1 MTANTIQELFAKP
14 VDRPIDGVIKAD
26 DERHLQI
33 ELEEYVVTREV
44 SKGLGAFTDA
54 YLHTPSANGVWI
66 SGFFGSGKSHLL
78 KMLSLLLDGER
89 RIGATD
95 NGELGRRPVEI
106 LLPKVEDEI
115 LRADLKKA
123 TAIPARSLLFN
134 IDQKFDG
141 IGGTHEA
148 PILEVFMK
156 VLNELQGYY
165 GNQGYVAQF
174 EHDLNKRGQFEAFKH
189 TYQRVNGR
197 SWDNDRDAL
206 ATVTKRSFAK
216 AYAEQFGGSE
226 DDAINVVNDAKD
238 SYRLSIEG
246 FAGRVK
252 EYLGSQP
259 PGFRLN
265 FFVDEAGQFIGQERS
280 RLLNLQ
286 TVVESLA
293 TATDGRAAVF
303 ITSQADLEGILGQV
317 KFEQADD
324 LSKIQGR
331 FKTKLTLASA
341 DVQEV
346 IQRRL
351 LEKTPQEPEQLIAIY
366 EQEKDNFTTLFRFGD
381 SSIQLKGWSD
391 CQSFCGLYPFHPYQ
405 LSLFQIAIQQLAK
418 HSIFEGRNMAVGER
432 SMLSVFQ
439 EVAKAIK
446 ELPVGRLASFDQLYD
461 GIRDVIRADKQQTMV
476 TAQNQV
482 GALELRILK
491 ALFLL
496 KWVPG
501 FKSTAR
507 NIAILLIEA
516 PNFDIRAHEQAVK
529 EALINLESQSYLQ
542 RSGEIYEF
550 LTDKEKD
557 VEQEIKRTEVA
568 DSVVIKTLHGIVF
581 DDVLRSVKIRFEG
594 SGSGNGNDYPFAQKI
609 DDGLI
614 KGKDTDVVVNLVTPE
629 HPNYG
634 NEPVLISRNMG
645 GSELMAILPAKER
658 LLDQIRSYLKSDLYI
673 RQNGGG
679 DDEQLNSILAV
690 RRSQNS
696 TRRNELTRI
705 AEDLLRSAVLVV
717 NGQTLSVG
725 EGDPKTRFSKA
736 YQELIRSAFPKLKM
750 IHGNFNEAT
759 VAKVVRE
766 QDDLLEGSAIQL
778 SEAEQEVLVEVER
791 SKNQA
796 ERLSAEALVRYF
808 ERKPYGWSPWATLT
822 FVARLYRL
830 GKLELREKDLLSS
843 VEVIEA
849 LTNSR
854 RLGGVS
860 VRKQEQFDAS
870 AIQALKRFHQELFG
884 VASSGTDARSSSE
897 ALRMAMADEAQEL
910 RELSAQTS
918 NYPFLAELK
927 PWAEQAEVLSKK
939 GDDYLLNQLSAYKNT
954 WLAAN
959 EDLLTP
965 LKQFLKGHQKT
976 VYDQVKAFEARYG
989 EEFAD
994 LPAEQVQ
1001 PLQSLLASA
1010 RPFAGGLIP
1019 QANNTM
1025 TALQGLLAQRL
1036 QQVQT
1041 EALAQIKAQEQR
1053 LKATD
1058 DFQKLEQEQQEQV
1071 LAATTRAKADVQT
1084 ASQPGRVLLRVNRY
1098 RSEEVPRQLQRLAAL
1113 ASPAETSTATPITV
1127 VAASALKPNCPLSQ
1141 ITNEAELQQWLEALG
1156 AAARKELDQG
1166 HRISL

>member
-1 MTANTIQELFAKP
+1 MTATTIQGLFAKP

-26 DERHLQI
+26 DERHLQV
-33 ELEEYVVTREV
+33 ELDEYVVTREV

-54 YLHTPSANGVWI
+54 YLHNPTANGVWI

-78 KMLSLLLDGER
+78 KMLSLMLDSEKRVGEQ
-89 RIGATD
+89 
-95 NGELGRRPVEI
+95 ESRPVEI

-115 LRADLKKA
+115 IRADLKKA
-123 TAIPARSLLFN
+123 TTIPARSLLFN

-174 EHDLNKRGQFEAFKH
+174 EHDLNKRGQFEAFKQ

-197 SWDNDRDAL
+197 SWENDRDAL

-226 DDAINVVNDAKD
+226 DDAIKVINDAKD

-252 EYLGSQP
+252 EYLDSQP

-293 TATDGRAAVF
+293 TATDGRATVF

-351 LEKTPQEPEQLIAIY
+351 LAKTPDEPEQLINIY

-381 SSIQLKGWSD
+381 GSIQLKGWVD

-405 LSLFQIAIQQLAK
+405 LSLFQQAIQSLAA

-482 GALELRILK
+482 GPLELRILK

-496 KWVPG
+496 KWVPQ

-507 NIAILLIEA
+507 NIAILLINE

-529 EALINLESQSYLQ
+529 DALINLESQSYLQ

-557 VEQEIKRTEVA
+557 VEQEIKRVEVP
-568 DSVVIKTLHGIVF
+568 DSVVVKTLHGVVF
-581 DDVLRSVKIRFEG
+581 DDVLRSNKIRFED
-594 SGSGNGNDYPFAQKI
+594 NGNDYPFAQKI

-614 KGKDTDVVVNLVTPE
+614 KGRDTDVMVNLVTPE

-634 NEPVLISRNMG
+634 NEAILHSRNMG
-645 GSELMAILPAKER
+645 GTELMAILPAKDR
-658 LLDQIRSYLKSDLYI
+658 LLDQIRSHLKTDLYI
-673 RQNGGG
+673 RQNSGGE
-679 DDEQLNSILAV
+679 DETLNAILAV
-690 RRSQNS
+690 RSRQNS
-696 TRRNELTRI
+696 TRRQEITQI
-705 AEDLLRSAVLVV
+705 TDDLLRTAVLVV

-725 EGDPKTRFSKA
+725 EGDPKNRFSKA

-750 IHGNFNEAT
+750 IRGNFSEAT
-759 VAKVVRE
+759 VAQVVKE

-778 SEAEQEVLVEVER
+778 SEAEQEVLVDVER
-791 SKNQA
+791 QQKLG
-796 ERLSAEALVRYF
+796 ERLSAEDLVRKF
-808 ERKPYGWSPWATLT
+808 EARPYGWSNWATLT
-822 FVARLYRL
+822 FIARLYRL
-830 GKLELREKDLLSS
+830 GKLELREKEMLSS

-860 VRKQEQFDAS
+860 VRKQEQFDTS
-870 AIQALKRFHQELFG
+870 MVNALKRFHQELFNAQG
-884 VASSGTDARSSSE
+884 VGTDARSTCE
-897 ALRMAMADEAQEL
+897 AFRMAMAEEAQDL
-910 RELSAQTS
+910 REMAAQTS
-918 NYPFLAELK
+918 NYPFLAGVK
-927 PWAEQAEVLSKK
+927 PWAEQAEAMAKK
-939 GDDYLLNQLSAYKNT
+939 DDGYLLNQLGSFKDS
-954 WLAAN
+954 WLDAE

-965 LKQFLKGHQKT
+965 LKQFLNGHQKS

-989 EEFAD
+989 DELAD
-994 LPAEQVQ
+994 LPADLVA
-1001 PLQSLLASA
+1001 PMRTLLASD
-1010 RPFAGGLIP
+1010 RPYAGGLIP
-1019 QANNTM
+1019 QATN
-1025 TALQGLLAQRL
+1025 ALTEL
-1036 QQVQT
+1036 QKQ
-1041 EALAQIKAQEQR
+1041 LEQR
-1053 LKATD
+1053 LLQAQAQALHEISEQEARLKAD
-1058 DFQKLEQEQQEQV
+1058 VDFQKLDPEQQVEV
-1071 LAATTRAKADVQT
+1071 LTPTAAAKSDVQGSTKPGT
-1084 ASQPGRVLLRVNRY
+1084 ALLRLNRY
-1098 RSEEVPRQLQRLAAL
+1098 RSDEVPKQLQRMAAL
-1113 ASPAETSTATPITV
+1113 AAPKDAPPPAEITV
-1127 VAASALKPNCPLSQ
+1127 VAASALRVSCPLSQ
-1141 ITNEAELQQWLEALG
+1141 ITNEAQLGQWLEALRM
-1156 AAARKELDQG
+1156 AARRELDQG

>member
-1 MTANTIQELFAKP
+1 MTSQTIGELFLKP
-14 VDRPIDGVIKAD
+14 VDRPIDGVIKAA
-26 DERHLQI
+26 DERHLDI
-33 ELEEYVVTREV
+33 ELDEYVVTREV

-54 YLHTPSANGVWI
+54 YLHNPTANGVWI

-78 KMLSLLLDGER
+78 KMLSLMLDSEKRVGER
-89 RIGATD
+89 
-95 NGELGRRPVEI
+95 ESRPVEI

-115 LRADLKKA
+115 IRADLKKA

-134 IDQKFDG
+134 IAEKFDG
-141 IGGTHEA
+141 VGGTHEA

-156 VLNELQGYY
+156 VLNELQCYY

-174 EHDLNKRGQFEAFKH
+174 EHDLNKRGQFEVFKQ

-197 SWDNDRDAL
+197 SWENDRDAV

-226 DDAINVVNDAKD
+226 DDAVKVVNDAKD

-246 FAGRVK
+246 LAGRVK
-252 EYLGSQP
+252 EYLDSQP
-259 PGFRLN
+259 AGFRLN
-265 FFVDEAGQFIGQERS
+265 FFVDEAGQFIGEERT
-280 RLLNLQ
+280 RLLDLQ

-293 TATDGRAAVF
+293 IATDGRATVF
-303 ITSQADLEGILGQV
+303 ITSQADLEGIIGQV

-351 LEKTPQEPEQLIAIY
+351 LAKSPDEPEQLINIY
-366 EQEKDNFTTLFRFGD
+366 EQEKDNFTTLYRFSDG
-381 SSIQLKGWSD
+381 SIQLKGWGD

-405 LSLFQIAIQQLAK
+405 LSLFQQAIQCLAS

-482 GALELRILK
+482 GELELRILK

-496 KWVPG
+496 KWVPQ

-507 NIAILLIEA
+507 NIAILLISE

-568 DSVVIKTLHGIVF
+568 DSVVIKNLHGIVF
-581 DDVLRSVKIRFEG
+581 DDVLRSVKIRFED
-594 SGSGNGNDYPFAQKI
+594 NGNDYPFAQKI

-634 NEPVLISRNMG
+634 NESVLISRNMG
-645 GSELMAILPAKER
+645 GSELMAILPAKQR
-658 LLDQIRSYLKSDLYI
+658 LLDQIRSYLKTDLYI

-679 DDEQLNSILAV
+679 EDETLNAILAV
-690 RRSQNS
+690 RSRQNS
-696 TRRNELTRI
+696 ARRQEITQI
-705 AEDLLRSAVLVV
+705 ADDVLRTAVLVV

-725 EGDPKTRFSKA
+725 EGDPKNRFSKA
-736 YQELIRSAFPKLKM
+736 CQELIRSAFPKLKM
-750 IHGNFNEAT
+750 IRGSFSEAT
-759 VAKVVRE
+759 VALVVRD
-766 QDDLLEGSAIQL
+766 QDDLLDGLAVQL

-791 SKNQA
+791 QQKLG
-796 ERLSAEALVRYF
+796 ERLSAEDLVRKF
-808 ERKPYGWSPWATLT
+808 EAKPYGWSNWATLT
-822 FVARLYRL
+822 FIARLYRL
-830 GKLELREKDLLSS
+830 GKLELREKELLSS

-854 RLGGVS
+854 KLGGVS
-860 VRKQEQFDAS
+860 VRKQEQFDTS
-870 AIQALKRFHQELFG
+870 TVNALKRFHQELFNG
-884 VASSGTDARSSSE
+884 QSVGTDARSTCE
-897 ALRMAMADEAQEL
+897 AFRMAMADEAQAL
-910 RELSAQTS
+910 KGIAAQSAS
-918 NYPFLAELK
+918 YPFLAAVK
-927 PWAEQAEVLSKK
+927 PWAEQAEAMAKK
-939 GDDYLLNQLSAYKNT
+939 DDGYLLNQLDSFKDS
-954 WLAAN
+954 WLDAE

-965 LKQFLKGHQKT
+965 LKQFLKGNQKS

-989 EEFAD
+989 DDLAD
-994 LPAEQVQ
+994 LPADLVA
-1001 PLQSLLASA
+1001 PMRTLLASD
-1010 RPFAGGLIP
+1010 RPYAGGLIP
-1019 QANNTM
+1019 QASNAM
-1025 TALQGLLAQRL
+1025 TELQQQLEQRL
-1036 QQVQT
+1036 QQVQAKALQEISEQ
-1041 EALAQIKAQEQR
+1041 EAR
-1053 LKATD
+1053 LKAD
-1058 DFQKLEQEQQEQV
+1058 ADFQKLDPERQAEV
-1071 LAATTRAKADVQT
+1071 LAPTAAAKSDVQGSTKPGT
-1084 ASQPGRVLLRVNRY
+1084 ALLRVNRY
-1098 RSEEVPRQLQRLAAL
+1098 RSDEVPKQLQRLAAL
-1113 ASPAETSTATPITV
+1113 ATPPEIGPAEPVTV
-1127 VAASALKPNCPLSQ
+1127 VAASALKVNCPLSQ
-1141 ITNEAELQQWLEALG
+1141 ITNSQELQQWLEALR
-1156 AAARKELDQG
+1156 AAAQAELDQG

>member
-1 MTANTIQELFAKP
+1 
-14 VDRPIDGVIKAD
+14 VIKAD
-26 DERHLQI
+26 DERHLQV
-33 ELEEYVVTREV
+33 ELDEYVVTREV

-54 YLHTPSANGVWI
+54 YLHNPTANGVWI

-78 KMLSLLLDGER
+78 KMLSLMLDSEKRVGEQ
-89 RIGATD
+89 D
-95 NGELGRRPVEI
+95 SRPVEI

-115 LRADLKKA
+115 IRADLKKA

-174 EHDLNKRGQFEAFKH
+174 EHDLNKRGQFEAFKQ

-197 SWDNDRDAL
+197 SWENDRDAL
-206 ATVTKRSFAK
+206 ATVTKRSFAR

-226 DDAINVVNDAKD
+226 DDAIKVINDAKD

-252 EYLGSQP
+252 EYLDNQP

-293 TATDGRAAVF
+293 TATDGRATVF

-351 LEKTPQEPEQLIAIY
+351 LAKNPDEPEQLISIY
-366 EQEKDNFTTLFRFGD
+366 EQEKENFTTLYRFSDG
-381 SSIQLKGWSD
+381 SIQLKGWSD

-405 LSLFQIAIQQLAK
+405 LSLFQQAIQSLAT

-476 TAQNQV
+476 TAQNQL
-482 GALELRILK
+482 GELELRILK

-496 KWVPG
+496 KWVPQ

-507 NIAILLIEA
+507 NIAILLINE

-542 RSGEIYEF
+542 RSGEVYEF

-557 VEQEIKRTEVA
+557 VEQEIKRVEVS
-568 DSVVIKTLHGIVF
+568 DSVVVKTLHGVVF
-581 DDVLRSVKIRFEG
+581 DDVLRSNKIRFED
-594 SGSGNGNDYPFAQKI
+594 NGNDYPFAQKI

-614 KGKDTDVVVNLVTPE
+614 KGKESDVVVNLVTPE

-634 NEPVLISRNMG
+634 SEGILHSRNMG
-645 GSELMAILPAKER
+645 GTELMAILPAKDR
-658 LLDQIRSYLKSDLYI
+658 LLDQIRSHLKTDLYI
-673 RQNGGG
+673 RQNSGSE
-679 DDEQLNSILAV
+679 DESLNAILAV
-690 RRSQNS
+690 RAKQNS
-696 TRRNELTRI
+696 ARRQEITRQ
-705 AEDLLRSAVLVV
+705 AEELLRTAALVV

-750 IHGNFNEAT
+750 IRGNFSEAT
-759 VAKVVRE
+759 VAQVVKE

-778 SEAEQEVLVEVER
+778 SEAEQEVLVDVER
-791 SKNQA
+791 QQKLG
-796 ERLSAEALVRYF
+796 ERLSAENLVRKF
-808 ERKPYGWSPWATLT
+808 EARPYGWSNWATLT
-822 FVARLYRL
+822 FIARLYRL
-830 GKLELREKDLLSS
+830 GKLELREKELLSS

-860 VRKQEQFDAS
+860 VRKQEQFDTS
-870 AIQALKRFHQELFG
+870 TVNALKRFHQELFN
-884 VASSGTDARSSSE
+884 VQSLGTDARSTCE
-897 ALRMAMADEAQEL
+897 AFRMAMREEAQDL
-910 RELSAQTS
+910 REISAQAA
-918 NYPFLAELK
+918 NYPFLAAVK
-927 PWAEQAEVLSKK
+927 PWAEQAEAMAKK
-939 GDDYLLNQLSAYKNT
+939 DDSYLLNQLGTFRDS
-954 WLAAN
+954 WLDAE

-965 LKQFLKGHQKT
+965 LKQFLNGNQKT
-976 VYDQVKAFEARYG
+976 VYDEVRAFELRYG
-989 EEFAD
+989 DEFAD
-994 LPAEQVQ
+994 LPAEQVA
-1001 PLQSLLASA
+1001 PLRKLLESDK
-1010 RPFAGGLIP
+1010 PYAGGLIP
-1019 QANNTM
+1019 QANSAM
-1025 TALQGLLAQRL
+1025 AELQRQLSERLAEAKARALQEIGEQ
-1036 QQVQT
+1036 
-1041 EALAQIKAQEQR
+1041 EAR
-1053 LKATD
+1053 LKATA
-1058 DFQKLEQEQQEQV
+1058 DFQQLDPSQQEQV
-1071 LAATTRAKADVQT
+1071 LAATAGAKADVEA
-1084 ASQPGRVLLRVNRY
+1084 ASQPGRAQMRVNRY
-1098 RSEEVPRQLQRLAAL
+1098 RTEEVPKQLERMAAL
-1113 ASPAETSTATPITV
+1113 AAPADTPTAAPITV
-1127 VAASALKPNCPLSQ
+1127 VAASALKVNCPLSQ
-1141 ITNEAELQQWLEALG
+1141 ITNSQELQQWLDALR
-1156 AAARKELDQG
+1156 ASAQTELDQG

>member
-1 MTANTIQELFAKP
+1 MTATTIQGLFAKP

-26 DERHLQI
+26 DERHLQV
-33 ELEEYVVTREV
+33 ELDEYVVTREV

-54 YLHTPSANGVWI
+54 YLHNPTANGVWI

-78 KMLSLLLDGER
+78 KMLSLMLDSDKRVGEHSS
-89 RIGATD
+89 
-95 NGELGRRPVEI
+95 RPVEI

-115 LRADLKKA
+115 IRADLKKA
-123 TAIPARSLLFN
+123 AGIPARSLLFN

-174 EHDLNKRGQFEAFKH
+174 EHDLNKRGQFEAFKQ

-197 SWDNDRDAL
+197 SWTHDRDAL

-226 DDAINVVNDAKD
+226 DDAAKVVSDAKD

-252 EYLGSQP
+252 EYIGSQP

-293 TATDGRAAVF
+293 TATDGRATVF

-351 LEKTPQEPEQLIAIY
+351 LAKTPDEPEQLINIY
-366 EQEKDNFTTLFRFGD
+366 EQERENFSTLFRFSDG
-381 SSIQLKGWSD
+381 SIQLKGWSD

-405 LSLFQIAIQQLAK
+405 LSLFQQAIQSLAT

-482 GALELRILK
+482 GPLELRILK

-496 KWVPG
+496 KWVPQ

-507 NIAILLIEA
+507 NIAILLIQA

-529 EALINLESQSYLQ
+529 DALINLESQSYLQ

-557 VEQEIKRTEVA
+557 VEQEIKRVEVS
-568 DSVVIKTLHGIVF
+568 DSVVVKTLHGVVF
-581 DDVLRSVKIRFEG
+581 DDVLRSNKIRFED
-594 SGSGNGNDYPFAQKI
+594 NGNDYPFAQKI

-614 KGKDTDVVVNLVTPE
+614 KGKDTDVMVNLVTPE

-634 NEPVLISRNMG
+634 NEAILHSRNMG

-658 LLDQIRSYLKSDLYI
+658 LLDQIRSHLKTDLYI
-673 RQNGGG
+673 RQNSGGE
-679 DDEQLNSILAV
+679 DETLNAILAV
-690 RRSQNS
+690 RSRQNS
-696 TRRNELTRI
+696 ARRQEITQI
-705 AEDLLRSAVLVV
+705 ADDVLRTAVLVV

-725 EGDPKTRFSKA
+725 EGDPKNRFSKA

-750 IHGNFNEAT
+750 IRGNFSEAT
-759 VAKVVRE
+759 VAQVVKE

-778 SEAEQEVLVEVER
+778 SEAEQEVLVDVER
-791 SKNQA
+791 QQKLG
-796 ERLSAEALVRYF
+796 ERLSAEDLVRKF
-808 ERKPYGWSPWATLT
+808 EARPYGWSNWATLT
-822 FVARLYRL
+822 FIARLYRL
-830 GKLELREKDLLSS
+830 GKLELREKEMLSS

-860 VRKQEQFDAS
+860 VRKQEQFDTS
-870 AIQALKRFHQELFG
+870 TVNALKRFHQELFN
-884 VASSGTDARSSSE
+884 VQSAGTDARSSCE
-897 ALRMAMADEAQEL
+897 AFRMAMREEAQDV
-910 RELSAQTS
+910 REIAAQAA
-918 NYPFLAELK
+918 NYPFLAAVK
-927 PWAEQAEVLSKK
+927 PWAEQAEAMARK
-939 GDDYLLNQLSAYKNT
+939 DDGYLLNQLGTFKDS
-954 WLAAN
+954 WLDVE

-965 LKQFLKGHQKT
+965 LKQFLKGNQKS
-976 VYDQVKAFEARYG
+976 VYDQAKAFEARYG
-989 EEFAD
+989 DELAD
-994 LPAEQVQ
+994 LPADLVA
-1001 PLQSLLASA
+1001 PLRTLLASD
-1010 RPFAGGLIP
+1010 RPYAGGLIP
-1019 QANNTM
+1019 QAT
-1025 TALQGLLAQRL
+1025 TAITELQQQLEQRL
-1036 QQVQT
+1036 QQAQAQALQEINEQ
-1041 EALAQIKAQEQR
+1041 EAR
-1053 LKATD
+1053 LKAD
-1058 DFQKLEQEQQEQV
+1058 ADFQKLDPEQQMEV
-1071 LAATTRAKADVQT
+1071 LAPTAAAKSDVQGSTKPGT
-1084 ASQPGRVLLRVNRY
+1084 ALLRLNRY
-1098 RSEEVPRQLQRLAAL
+1098 RSDEVPKQLQRMAAL
-1113 ASPAETSTATPITV
+1113 AAPKDASPPPVITV
-1127 VAASALKPNCPLSQ
+1127 VAASALKVSCPLSQ
-1141 ITNEAELQQWLEALG
+1141 ITNEAQLGQWLEALR
-1156 AAARKELDQG
+1156 AAAQVELDHG

>member
-1 MTANTIQELFAKP
+1 MTATTIQELFAKA
-14 VDRPIDGVIKAD
+14 VDRPIEGVIKAD
-26 DERHLQI
+26 DERHLEV
-33 ELEEYVVTREV
+33 ELDEYVVTREV

-54 YLHTPSANGVWI
+54 YLHNPTANGVWI

-78 KMLSLLLDGER
+78 KMLSLMLDSETRVGDQ
-89 RIGATD
+89 G
-95 NGELGRRPVEI
+95 NRPVEI
-106 LLPKVEDEI
+106 LLPKVDDEI
-115 LRADLKKA
+115 IRADLKKA

-174 EHDLNKRGQFEAFKH
+174 EHDLNKRGQFELFKQ
-189 TYQRVNGR
+189 TYQRINGR
-197 SWDNDRDAL
+197 SWENDRDAV

-226 DDAINVVNDAKD
+226 AEAITVIDDANK

-246 FAGRVK
+246 FAARVK
-252 EYLGSQP
+252 DYIASQP

-293 TATDGRAAVF
+293 TATDGRATVF

-351 LEKTPQEPEQLIAIY
+351 LAKTPDEPEQLIAIY
-366 EQEKDNFTTLFRFGD
+366 EQEKDNFTTLYRFGD
-381 SSIQLKGWSD
+381 GSIPLKGWSD
-391 CQSFCGLYPFHPYQ
+391 CQGFCGLYPFHPYQ
-405 LSLFQIAIQQLAK
+405 LSLFQQAIQSLAS
-418 HSIFEGRNMAVGER
+418 HNVFEGRNMAVGER

-446 ELPVGRLASFDQLYD
+446 ELPIGRLASFDQLYD

-476 TAQNQV
+476 LAQNRV
-482 GALELRILK
+482 DPLELRILK

-496 KWVPG
+496 KWVPQ

-507 NIAILLIEA
+507 NIAILLIKE
-516 PNFDIRAHEQAVK
+516 PTFEIRAHEQAIK
-529 EALINLESQSYLQ
+529 EALISLESQSYLQ
-542 RSGEIYEF
+542 RSGELYEF

-557 VEQEIKRTEVA
+557 VEQEIKRTEVG
-568 DSVVIKTLHGIVF
+568 DSQVIKTLHGVVF
-581 DDVLRSVKIRFEG
+581 DDVLRNNKIRFED
-594 SGSGNGNDYPFAQKI
+594 NGNDYPFAQKI

-614 KGKDTDVVVNLVTPE
+614 KGKDTDVVVNLITPE

-634 NEPVLISRNMG
+634 NEAVLHSRNFG
-645 GSELMAILPAKER
+645 GSELMAILPAEGR
-658 LLDQIRSYLKSDLYI
+658 LTEQVRSYLKTDLYI
-673 RQNGGG
+673 RQNSGG
-679 DDEQLNSILAV
+679 DDETLNSILAV
-690 RRSQNS
+690 RARQNN
-696 TRRNELTRI
+696 TRRQEINLL
-705 AEDLLRSAVLVV
+705 ASDLLRKATLVV

-725 EGDPKTRFSKA
+725 EGEPGTRFSKA

-750 IHGNFNEAT
+750 IHGSFSEAT
-759 VAKVVRE
+759 VAKVVKE

-778 SEAEQEVLVEVER
+778 SEADQEVLVEVER
-791 SKNQA
+791 QLKLG
-796 ERLSAEALVRYF
+796 ERLTAAFLVGKFEA
-808 ERKPYGWSPWATLT
+808 KPYGWGNWATLT

-830 GKLELREKDLLSS
+830 GKLELREKELLSS

-854 RLGGVS
+854 RLPGVN
-860 VRKQEQFDAS
+860 VRKQEQFDSS
-870 AIQALKRFHQELFG
+870 AVNALQRFHQDLFG
-884 VASSGTDARSSSE
+884 MQGKGTDARSTAE
-897 ALRMAMADEAQEL
+897 AFRMAMADEAQEL
-910 RELSAQTS
+910 LQIAAKADA
-918 NYPFLAELK
+918 YPFLAAVD
-927 PWAEQAEVLSKK
+927 PWAKQAIELSKK
-939 GDDYLLNQLSAYKNT
+939 DDSYLLNQLTSFKDD
-954 WLAAN
+954 WLDA
-959 EDLLTP
+959 EQELLTP
-965 LKQFLKGHQKT
+965 LKQFIKGSQKT

-989 EEFAD
+989 DEFPD
-994 LPAEQVQ
+994 LPAEQVE
-1001 PLQSLLASA
+1001 PLRALLASSK
-1010 RPFAGGLIP
+1010 PYGGGLIP
-1019 QANNTM
+1019 KASNAMVELKSQ
-1025 TALQGLLAQRL
+1025 LAKRL
-1036 QQVQT
+1036 QQVQDAALQQIEEQ
-1041 EALAQIKAQEQR
+1041 EAR
-1053 LKATD
+1053 LKADAAYQQLTD
-1058 DFQKLEQEQQEQV
+1058 EQQSQV
-1071 LAATTRAKADVQT
+1071 LEATTKAKADVRS
-1084 ASQPGRVLLRVNRY
+1084 ADQPGRVTMRVNRY
-1098 RSEEVPRQLQRLAAL
+1098 RNEEVPKQLQRIATLAA
-1113 ASPAETSTATPITV
+1113 PADTTTVEPIKV
-1127 VAASALKPNCPLSQ
+1127 VASSALKVNCPLSQ
-1141 ITNEAELQQWLEALG
+1141 ITNSQELQQWLEALRT
-1156 AAARKELDQG
+1156 AAQNELDQG

>member
-1 MTANTIQELFAKP
+1 MTANTIRELFAKP

-26 DERHLQI
+26 DERHLHV
-33 ELEEYVVTREV
+33 ELDEYVVTREV

-54 YLHTPSANGVWI
+54 YLHNPTANGVWI

-78 KMLSLLLDGER
+78 KMLSLMLDSEKRVGDE
-89 RIGATD
+89 GS
-95 NGELGRRPVEI
+95 RPVEL

-115 LRADLKKA
+115 IRADLKKA
-123 TAIPARSLLFN
+123 AAIPSRSLLFN

-174 EHDLNKRGQFEAFKH
+174 EHDLNKRGQFEAFKQ

-197 SWDNDRDAL
+197 SWENDRDAL

-226 DDAINVVNDAKD
+226 DDAIKVINDAKD

-246 FAGRVK
+246 FADRVK
-252 EYLGSQP
+252 EYLDSQP

-293 TATDGRAAVF
+293 TATDGRATVF

-351 LEKTPQEPEQLIAIY
+351 LAKTPDEPEQLISIY
-366 EQEKDNFTTLFRFGD
+366 EQEKDNFTTLYRFSDG
-381 SSIQLKGWSD
+381 SLQLKGWSD
-391 CQSFCGLYPFHPYQ
+391 CQGFCGLYPFHPYQ
-405 LSLFQIAIQQLAK
+405 LSLFQTAIQTLAS

-476 TAQNQV
+476 SAQNQV
-482 GALELRILK
+482 GELELRILK

-496 KWVPG
+496 KWVPQ

-507 NIAILLIEA
+507 NIAILLIQE

-529 EALINLESQSYLQ
+529 DALINLTSQSYLQ
-542 RSGEIYEF
+542 RNGEVYEF

-557 VEQEIKRTEVA
+557 VEQEIKRVEVS
-568 DSVVIKTLHGIVF
+568 DSVVVKTLHGVVF
-581 DDVLRSVKIRFEG
+581 DDVLRTNKIRFED
-594 SGSGNGNDYPFAQKI
+594 NGNDYPCAQKI

-634 NEPVLISRNMG
+634 SESILHSRNMG
-645 GSELMAILPAKER
+645 GTELMAILPAKDR
-658 LLDQIRSYLKSDLYI
+658 LLDQIRSHLKTDLYI
-673 RQNGGG
+673 RQNSGG
-679 DDEQLNSILAV
+679 DDEALNAILAV
-690 RRSQNS
+690 RAKQNS
-696 TRRNELTRI
+696 ARRQEITRQ
-705 AEDLLRSAVLVV
+705 AEELLRTAPLVV

-725 EGDPKTRFSKA
+725 EGDPKTRFGKA

-750 IHGNFNEAT
+750 IRGSFSEAT
-759 VAKVVRE
+759 VAQVVKE

-778 SEAEQEVLVEVER
+778 SEAEQEVLVDVER
-791 SKNQA
+791 QQKLG
-796 ERLSAEALVRYF
+796 ERLSAEDLVRKF
-808 ERKPYGWSPWATLT
+808 EARPYGWSNWATLT
-822 FVARLYRL
+822 FIARLYRL
-830 GKLELREKDLLSS
+830 GKLELREKELLSS
-843 VEVIEA
+843 GEVIEA
-849 LTNSR
+849 LKNSR

-860 VRKQEQFDAS
+860 VRKQEQFDTS
-870 AIQALKRFHQELFG
+870 TVNALKRFHQELFN
-884 VASSGTDARSSSE
+884 VQSLGTDARSTCE
-897 ALRMAMADEAQEL
+897 AFRMAMAEEAQDL
-910 RELSAQTS
+910 REIAAQAS
-918 NYPFLAELK
+918 SYPFLGAVK
-927 PWAEQAEVLSKK
+927 QWAEQAEAMAKK
-939 GDDYLLNQLSAYKNT
+939 DDGYLLNQLGTFKDS
-954 WLAAN
+954 WLDAE

-965 LKQFLKGHQKT
+965 LKQFLNGNQKT
-976 VYDQVKAFEARYG
+976 VYDEVRAFELRYG
-989 EEFAD
+989 DEFAD
-994 LPAEQVQ
+994 LPAEQVA
-1001 PLQSLLASA
+1001 PLKKLLESDK
-1010 RPFAGGLIP
+1010 PYAGGLIP
-1019 QANNTM
+1019 QANSAMAELQKQLAARLTEAKAK
-1025 TALQGLLAQRL
+1025 ALQEINEQ
-1036 QQVQT
+1036 
-1041 EALAQIKAQEQR
+1041 EAR
-1053 LKATD
+1053 LKATA
-1058 DFQKLEQEQQEQV
+1058 DFQKLDTSQQEQV
-1071 LAATTRAKADVQT
+1071 LAATAVAKADVQ
-1084 ASQPGRVLLRVNRY
+1084 AANQPGRALLRVNRY
-1098 RSEEVPRQLQRLAAL
+1098 RAEEVPKQIQTMAAL
-1113 ASPAETSTATPITV
+1113 AAPQEIGSVAPVTV
-1127 VAASALKPNCPLSQ
+1127 VPASALKANCPLSQ
-1141 ITNEAELQQWLEALG
+1141 ITNSGELQQWLEAVR
-1156 AAARKELDQG
+1156 AAAQAELDQG

>member
-1 MTANTIQELFAKP
+1 MTATTIQGLFAKP

-26 DERHLQI
+26 DERHLQV
-33 ELEEYVVTREV
+33 ELDEYVVTREV

-54 YLHTPSANGVWI
+54 YLHNPTANGVWI

-78 KMLSLLLDGER
+78 KMLSLMLDSEKRVGEQ
-89 RIGATD
+89 D
-95 NGELGRRPVEI
+95 SRPVEI

-115 LRADLKKA
+115 IRADLKKA

-197 SWDNDRDAL
+197 SWENDRDAL

-226 DDAINVVNDAKD
+226 DDAIKVVSDAKN

-252 EYLGSQP
+252 EYLNSQP

-293 TATDGRAAVF
+293 TATDGRATVF

-317 KFEQADD
+317 KFEQVDD

-351 LEKTPQEPEQLIAIY
+351 LAKTPDEPEQLINIY

-381 SSIQLKGWSD
+381 GSIQLKGWLD
-391 CQSFCGLYPFHPYQ
+391 CQGFCGLYPFHPYQ
-405 LSLFQIAIQQLAK
+405 LSLFQQAIQSLAT

-461 GIRDVIRADKQQTMV
+461 GIRDVIRADKQQSMV
-476 TAQNQV
+476 TALNQV
-482 GALELRILK
+482 GPLELRILK

-496 KWVPG
+496 KWVPQ

-507 NIAILLIEA
+507 NIAILLIQE

-542 RSGEIYEF
+542 RSGEVYEF

-557 VEQEIKRTEVA
+557 VEQEIKRTEVS
-568 DSVVIKTLHGIVF
+568 DSEVIKALHRVVF
-581 DDVLRSVKIRFEG
+581 DDVLRSNKIRFED
-594 SGSGNGNDYPFAQKI
+594 NGNDYPFAQKI

-614 KGKDTDVVVNLVTPE
+614 KGKDTDVAVNLVTPE

-634 NEPVLISRNMG
+634 IEAILHSRNMG
-645 GSELMAILPAKER
+645 GSELMAVLPSKER
-658 LLDQIRSYLKSDLYI
+658 LLEQIRSQLKTDLYI
-673 RQNGGG
+673 RQNSGSEDETLNAILAIRAKQNGTRRQEITKLAE
-679 DDEQLNSILAV
+679 EQL
-690 RRSQNS
+690 R
-696 TRRNELTRI
+696 T
-705 AEDLLRSAVLVV
+705 AVLVV

-725 EGDPKTRFSKA
+725 EGDPRTRLSRA

-750 IHGNFNEAT
+750 VRGTFSEAT
-759 VAKVVRE
+759 VAQVVRD
-766 QDDLLEGSAIQL
+766 QDDLLDGLALQL

-808 ERKPYGWSPWATLT
+808 ERKPYGWSNWATLT
-822 FVARLYRL
+822 FIARLYRL
-830 GKLELREKDLLSS
+830 GKLELREKELLSS

-854 RLGGVS
+854 KLGGVS
-860 VRKQEQFDAS
+860 VRKQEQFDTS
-870 AIQALKRFHQELFG
+870 TVNALKRFHQELFNAQG
-884 VASSGTDARSSSE
+884 LGTDARSTCE
-897 ALRMAMADEAQEL
+897 AFRMAMAEESQDL
-910 RELSAQTS
+910 REIAAQAA
-918 NYPFLAELK
+918 NYPFLAAVK
-927 PWAEQAEVLSKK
+927 PWAEQAEAMAKK
-939 GDDYLLNQLSAYKNT
+939 DDGYLLNQLDSFKDS
-954 WLAAN
+954 WLDAE

-965 LKQFLKGHQKT
+965 LKQFLKGNQKY

-989 EEFAD
+989 DDLAD
-994 LPAEQVQ
+994 LPADLVA
-1001 PLQSLLASA
+1001 PMRALLASD
-1010 RPFAGGLIP
+1010 RPYAGGLIP
-1019 QANNTM
+1019 QASNAM
-1025 TALQGLLAQRL
+1025 TEL
-1036 QQVQT
+1036 QQQ
-1041 EALAQIKAQEQR
+1041 LEQR
-1053 LKATD
+1053 LLQVQAKALQEISEQEARLKVD
-1058 DFQKLEQEQQEQV
+1058 ADFQKLDSEQQAEV
-1071 LAATTRAKADVQT
+1071 LAPTAAAKSDVRGSTKPGT
-1084 ASQPGRVLLRVNRY
+1084 ALLRLNRY
-1098 RSEEVPRQLQRLAAL
+1098 RSDEVPKQLQRLATL
-1113 ASPAETSTATPITV
+1113 ATPPEIGPAAPVTV
-1127 VAASALKPNCPLSQ
+1127 VAASALKVHCPLSQ
-1141 ITNEAELQQWLEALG
+1141 ITNSQELQQWLEALR
-1156 AAARKELDQG
+1156 ASAQAELDQG

>member
-1 MTANTIQELFAKP
+1 MTATTIQGLFAKP

-26 DERHLQI
+26 DERHLEV
-33 ELEEYVVTREV
+33 ELDEYVVTREV

-54 YLHTPSANGVWI
+54 YLHNPTANGVWI

-78 KMLSLLLDGER
+78 KMLSLLLDSEKRVGEQ
-89 RIGATD
+89 GS
-95 NGELGRRPVEI
+95 RPVEI
-106 LLPKVEDEI
+106 LLPKVDDEI
-115 LRADLKKA
+115 IRADLKKA

-148 PILEVFMK
+148 PVLEVFMK

-174 EHDLNKRGQFEAFKH
+174 EHDLDKRGQFEAFKQ
-189 TYQRVNGR
+189 TYERVNGR
-197 SWDNDRDAL
+197 SWENDRDAL

-226 DDAINVVNDAKD
+226 DDAVKVINDAKD

-246 FAGRVK
+246 FAARVK
-252 EYLGSQP
+252 EYLDSQP

-293 TATDGRAAVF
+293 TATDGRATVF

-351 LEKTPQEPEQLIAIY
+351 LAKTPDEPEQLIAIY
-366 EQEKDNFTTLFRFGD
+366 EQEKENFTTLFRFGD
-381 SSIQLKGWSD
+381 GSIQLKGWLD
-391 CQSFCGLYPFHPYQ
+391 CQGFCGLYPFHPYQ
-405 LSLFQIAIQQLAK
+405 LSLFQQAIQSLAT

-439 EVAKAIK
+439 DVAKAIK

-482 GALELRILK
+482 GELELRILK

-496 KWVPG
+496 KWVPQ

-507 NIAILLIEA
+507 NIAILLIQE
-516 PNFDIRAHEQAVK
+516 PNFDIRAHEQRVK
-529 EALINLESQSYLQ
+529 DALINLESQSYLQ
-542 RSGEIYEF
+542 RNGEIYEF

-557 VEQEIKRTEVA
+557 VEQEIKRTEVS
-568 DSVVIKTLHGIVF
+568 DSEVIKALHRIVF
-581 DDVLRSVKIRFEG
+581 DDVLRSNKIRFED
-594 SGSGNGNDYPFAQKI
+594 NGNDYAFAQKI

-614 KGKDTDVVVNLVTPE
+614 KGKDTDVAVNLVTPE

-634 NEPVLISRNMG
+634 NEAILHSRNMG
-645 GSELMAILPAKER
+645 GTELMAILPGKER
-658 LLDQIRSYLKSDLYI
+658 LLEQIRSQLKTDLYV
-673 RQNGGG
+673 RQNSGSEDEALNAILAIRAKQSGARRQEITRLAE
-679 DDEQLNSILAV
+679 EQLRTA
-690 RRSQNS
+690 
-696 TRRNELTRI
+696 
-705 AEDLLRSAVLVV
+705 ALVV

-725 EGDPKTRFSKA
+725 EGDPRTRFSKA
-736 YQELIRSAFPKLKM
+736 YQELIRSAFSKLKM
-750 IHGNFNEAT
+750 VHGSFNETT
-759 VAKVVRE
+759 VAAVVKD
-766 QDDLLEGSAIQL
+766 QDDLLDGLAVQL

-791 SKNQA
+791 QQKLG
-796 ERLSAEALVRYF
+796 ERLSAEDLVRKF
-808 ERKPYGWSPWATLT
+808 EARPYGWSNWATLT
-822 FVARLYRL
+822 FIARLYRL
-830 GKLELREKDLLSS
+830 GKLELREKELLSS
-843 VEVIEA
+843 VEVIDA

-854 RLGGVS
+854 KLGGVS
-860 VRKQEQFDAS
+860 VRKQEVYDTS
-870 AIQALKRFHQELFG
+870 TINALKRFHQDLFN
-884 VASSGTDARSSSE
+884 VQSPGTDARSTCE
-897 ALRMAMADEAQEL
+897 AFRMAMREEAQDL
-910 RELSAQTS
+910 RDLAAQAST
-918 NYPFLAELK
+918 YGFLAAVK
-927 PWAEQAEVLSKK
+927 PWAEQAEAMTKK
-939 GDDYLLNQLSAYKNT
+939 DDGYLLNQLDTFKDS
-954 WLAAN
+954 WLDAE

-965 LKQFLKGHQKT
+965 LKQFLNGNQKA
-976 VYDQVKAFEARYG
+976 VYDQVRAFETRYG
-989 EEFAD
+989 DEFAD
-994 LPAEQVQ
+994 LPADLVQ
-1001 PLQSLLASA
+1001 PLRALLSSDK
-1010 RPFAGGLIP
+1010 PYAGGLIP
-1019 QANNTM
+1019 QANNAM
-1025 TALQGLLAQRL
+1025 VELQKELETRL
-1036 QQVQT
+1036 QQAQADALQQINDQ
-1041 EALAQIKAQEQR
+1041 EAR
-1053 LKATD
+1053 LKAD
-1058 DFQKLEQEQQEQV
+1058 ADFQKLDEEQRVQV
-1071 LAATTRAKADVQT
+1071 LAPTAAAMADVQKASKPGT
-1084 ASQPGRVLLRVNRY
+1084 AMLRLNRY
-1098 RSEEVPRQLQRLAAL
+1098 RNEEVPKQLQRMAAL
-1113 ASPAETSTATPITV
+1113 AAPKDEPLPVAITV
-1127 VAASALKPNCPLSQ
+1127 VAVSSLKVSCPLSQ
-1141 ITNEAELQQWLEALG
+1141 ITNSAELQQWLDALRT
-1156 AAARKELDQG
+1156 AAQAELDQG

>member
-1 MTANTIQELFAKP
+1 MTSTNIQGLFAKP
-14 VDRPIDGVIKAD
+14 VDRPIDGVIKAA
-26 DERHLQI
+26 DERHLDI
-33 ELEEYVVTREV
+33 ELDEYVVTREV

-54 YLHTPSANGVWI
+54 YLHNPTANGVWI

-78 KMLSLLLDGER
+78 KMLSLMLDGEKR
-89 RIGATD
+89 V
-95 NGELGRRPVEI
+95 GEQGRRPVEI

-123 TAIPARSLLFN
+123 TAISARSLLFN
-134 IDQKFDG
+134 IADKFDG

-174 EHDLNKRGQFEAFKH
+174 EHDLNKRGQFEAFKQ
-189 TYQRVNGR
+189 TYEQVNGR

-226 DDAINVVNDAKD
+226 DDAVKVVNDAKD

-246 FAGRVK
+246 LAGRVK
-252 EYLGSQP
+252 EYLDSQP
-259 PGFRLN
+259 TGFRLN
-265 FFVDEAGQFIGQERS
+265 FFVDEAGQFIGEERA
-280 RLLNLQ
+280 RLLDLQ

-293 TATDGRAAVF
+293 IATDGRATVF

-351 LEKTPQEPEQLIAIY
+351 LAKTPDEPEQLINIY
-366 EQEKDNFTTLFRFGD
+366 EQEKENFTTLFRFGD
-381 SSIQLKGWSD
+381 GSIQLKGWGD

-405 LSLFQIAIQQLAK
+405 LSLFQQAIQSLAT

-446 ELPVGRLASFDQLYD
+446 DLPVGRLVSFDQLYD

-482 GALELRILK
+482 GPLELRILK

-496 KWVPG
+496 KWVPQ

-507 NIAILLIEA
+507 NIAILLISE
-516 PNFDIRAHEQAVK
+516 PNFDIRAHEQVVK
-529 EALINLESQSYLQ
+529 DALINLESQSYLQ
-542 RSGEIYEF
+542 RSGEVYEF

-557 VEQEIKRTEVA
+557 VEQEIKRVEVS
-568 DSVVIKTLHGIVF
+568 DSVVVKTLHGVVF
-581 DDVLRSVKIRFEG
+581 DDVLRSNKIRFED
-594 SGSGNGNDYPFAQKI
+594 NGNDYPFAQKI

-614 KGKDTDVVVNLVTPE
+614 KGRDTDVMVNLVTPE

-634 NEPVLISRNMG
+634 SEAILHSRNMG
-645 GSELMAILPAKER
+645 GTELMAVLPGKER
-658 LLDQIRSYLKSDLYI
+658 LLDQIRSQLKTDLYI
-673 RQNGGG
+673 RQNSGSEDETLNAILAIRAKQNGSRRQEITRLAE
-679 DDEQLNSILAV
+679 EQL
-690 RRSQNS
+690 RM
-696 TRRNELTRI
+696 
-705 AEDLLRSAVLVV
+705 AVLVV

-725 EGDPKTRFSKA
+725 EGDPKTRFGKA

-750 IHGNFNEAT
+750 VHGVFNETT
-759 VAKVVRE
+759 VAAVVRD
-766 QDDLLEGSAIQL
+766 QDDLLDGLAVQL

-796 ERLSAEALVRYF
+796 ERLSAEALVRKF
-808 ERKPYGWSPWATLT
+808 EGRPYGWSNWATLT
-822 FVARLYRL
+822 FIARLYRL
-830 GKLELREKDLLSS
+830 GKLELREKELLSS

-854 RLGGVS
+854 KLGGVS
-860 VRKQEQFDAS
+860 VRKQEVYDTS
-870 AIQALKRFHQELFG
+870 TVNALKRFHQELFNTQ
-884 VASSGTDARSSSE
+884 SLGTDARSTCE
-897 ALRMAMADEAQEL
+897 AFRMAMAEEAQDL
-910 RELSAQTS
+910 REIAAQAA
-918 NYPFLAELK
+918 NYPFLAAVK
-927 PWAEQAEVLSKK
+927 PWAEQAEAMAKK
-939 GDDYLLNQLSAYKNT
+939 DDGYLLNQLNT
-954 WLAAN
+954 FKDSWLDAE
-959 EDLLTP
+959 EDLITP
-965 LKQFLKGHQKT
+965 LKQFLNGNQKT
-976 VYDQVKAFEARYG
+976 VYDEVRAFELRYG
-989 EEFAD
+989 DEFAD
-994 LPAEQVQ
+994 LPGEQVR
-1001 PLQSLLASA
+1001 PLRMLLESDK
-1010 RPFAGGLIP
+1010 PYAGGLIP
-1019 QANNTM
+1019 QAKSAIGELQKQLGERLAAAKAK
-1025 TALQGLLAQRL
+1025 ALEEISEQ
-1036 QQVQT
+1036 
-1041 EALAQIKAQEQR
+1041 EAR
-1053 LKATD
+1053 LKATA
-1058 DFQKLEQEQQEQV
+1058 DFQRLETSKQEQV
-1071 LAATTRAKADVQT
+1071 LAATAAAKTDVQA
-1084 ASQPGRVLLRVNRY
+1084 ASQPGRALLRVSRY
-1098 RSEEVPRQLQRLAAL
+1098 RNDEVPKQLQRMAAL
-1113 ASPAETSTATPITV
+1113 VAPPDSPTPELIKV
-1127 VAASALKPNCPLSQ
+1127 VPASALKVNCPLSQ
-1141 ITNEAELQQWLEALG
+1141 ITNSQELQQWLDALR
-1156 AAARKELDQG
+1156 ASAQAELEQG

>member
-1 MTANTIQELFAKP
+1 MTATTIQGLFAKP

-26 DERHLQI
+26 DERHLEV
-33 ELEEYVVTREV
+33 ELDEYVVTREV

-54 YLHTPSANGVWI
+54 YLHNPTANGVWI

-78 KMLSLLLDGER
+78 KMLSLLLDSEKRVGEQ
-89 RIGATD
+89 GS
-95 NGELGRRPVEI
+95 RPVEI
-106 LLPKVEDEI
+106 LLPKVDDEI
-115 LRADLKKA
+115 IRADLKKA

-148 PILEVFMK
+148 PVLEVFMK

-174 EHDLNKRGQFEAFKH
+174 EHDLHKRGQFEAFKQ

-226 DDAINVVNDAKD
+226 DDAVKVINDAKD

-246 FAGRVK
+246 FAARVK
-252 EYLGSQP
+252 EYLDSQP

-293 TATDGRAAVF
+293 TATDGRATVF

-351 LEKTPQEPEQLIAIY
+351 LAKDPDEPEQLISIY
-366 EQEKDNFTTLFRFGD
+366 EQEKENFTTLFRFGD
-381 SSIQLKGWSD
+381 GSIQLKGWLD
-391 CQSFCGLYPFHPYQ
+391 CQGFCGLYPFHPYQ
-405 LSLFQIAIQQLAK
+405 LSLFQQAIQSLAT

-482 GALELRILK
+482 GELELRILK

-496 KWVPG
+496 KWVPQ

-507 NIAILLIEA
+507 NIAILLINE

-529 EALINLESQSYLQ
+529 DALINLESQSYLQ
-542 RSGEIYEF
+542 RNGEVYEF

-557 VEQEIKRTEVA
+557 VEQEIKRTEVS
-568 DSVVIKTLHGIVF
+568 DSEVIKALHRIVF
-581 DDVLRSVKIRFEG
+581 DDVLRSNKIRFED
-594 SGSGNGNDYPFAQKI
+594 NGNDYAFAQKI

-614 KGKDTDVVVNLVTPE
+614 KGKDTDVAVNLVTPE

-634 NEPVLISRNMG
+634 NEAILHSRNMG
-645 GSELMAILPAKER
+645 GTELMAVLPGKER
-658 LLDQIRSYLKSDLYI
+658 LLEQIRSQLKTDLYV
-673 RQNGGG
+673 RQNSGSEDEALNAILAIRAKQSGARRQEITRLAE
-679 DDEQLNSILAV
+679 EQLRTA
-690 RRSQNS
+690 
-696 TRRNELTRI
+696 T
-705 AEDLLRSAVLVV
+705 LVV

-725 EGDPKTRFSKA
+725 EGDPRTRFSKA

-750 IHGNFNEAT
+750 VHGAFSETT
-759 VAKVVRE
+759 VAAVVKD
-766 QDDLLEGSAIQL
+766 QDDLLDGLAVQL

-791 SKNQA
+791 QQKLG
-796 ERLSAEALVRYF
+796 ERLSADDLVRKF
-808 ERKPYGWSPWATLT
+808 EARPYGWSNWATLT
-822 FVARLYRL
+822 FIARLYRL
-830 GKLELREKDLLSS
+830 GKLELREKELLSS

-854 RLGGVS
+854 KLGGVS
-860 VRKQEQFDAS
+860 VRKQEVYDTS
-870 AIQALKRFHQELFG
+870 TINALKRFHQDLFN
-884 VASSGTDARSSSE
+884 VQSPGTDARSTCE
-897 ALRMAMADEAQEL
+897 AFRMAMREEAQDL
-910 RELSAQTS
+910 RDLAAQAGT
-918 NYPFLAELK
+918 YGFLAAVK
-927 PWAEQAEVLSKK
+927 PWAEQAEAMTKK
-939 GDDYLLNQLSAYKNT
+939 DDGYLLNQLDTFKDS
-954 WLAAN
+954 WLDAE

-965 LKQFLKGHQKT
+965 MKQFLNGNQKA
-976 VYDQVKAFEARYG
+976 VYDQVKAFETRYG
-989 EEFAD
+989 DEFAD
-994 LPAEQVQ
+994 LPANLVQ
-1001 PLQSLLASA
+1001 PLLALLNSEK
-1010 RPFAGGLIP
+1010 PYAGGLIP
-1019 QANNTM
+1019 QANNAM
-1025 TALQGLLAQRL
+1025 AELQKQLEQRL
-1036 QQVQT
+1036 QQAQADALQQIAEQ
-1041 EALAQIKAQEQR
+1041 EAR
-1053 LKATD
+1053 LKAD
-1058 DFQKLEQEQQEQV
+1058 SDFQKLDEEQQAQV
-1071 LAATTRAKADVQT
+1071 LAPTAQAKVDVQGASKPGT
-1084 ASQPGRVLLRVNRY
+1084 ALLRLNRY
-1098 RSEEVPRQLQRLAAL
+1098 RSEEVPKQLQRMAAL
-1113 ASPAETSTATPITV
+1113 AAPKDAPAAAAITV
-1127 VAASALKPNCPLSQ
+1127 VAASSLKVSCPLSQ
-1141 ITNEAELQQWLEALG
+1141 ITTSAELQQWLDALRV
-1156 AAARKELDQG
+1156 AAQAELDQG

>member
-1 MTANTIQELFAKP
+1 MTASTIQGLFAKP

-26 DERHLQI
+26 DERHLQV
-33 ELEEYVVTREV
+33 ELDEYVVTREV
-44 SKGLGAFTDA
+44 SKGLGAFTEA
-54 YLHTPSANGVWI
+54 YLHNPTANGVWI

-78 KMLSLLLDGER
+78 KMLSLMLDGEKR
-89 RIGATD
+89 VPSEQA
-95 NGELGRRPVEI
+95 GEQDRRPVEI

-115 LRADLKKA
+115 IRADLKKA
-123 TAIPARSLLFN
+123 AGIPARSLLFN

-174 EHDLNKRGQFEAFKH
+174 EHDLNKRGQFEAFQQ

-226 DDAINVVNDAKD
+226 DDAIKVVSDAKD

-252 EYLGSQP
+252 DYLASQP

-293 TATDGRAAVF
+293 TATDGRATVF

-351 LEKTPQEPEQLIAIY
+351 LAKTPDEPEQLINIY
-366 EQEKDNFTTLFRFGD
+366 EQEKENFTTLFRFGD
-381 SSIQLKGWSD
+381 GSIQLKGWGD

-405 LSLFQIAIQQLAK
+405 LSLFQTAIQTLAT

-482 GALELRILK
+482 GELELRLLK

-496 KWVPG
+496 KWVPQ
-501 FKSTAR
+501 FKGTAR
-507 NIAILLIEA
+507 NIAILLINQ

-557 VEQEIKRTEVA
+557 VEQEIKRVEVS
-568 DSVVIKTLHGIVF
+568 DSMVVKTLHGVVF
-581 DDVLRSVKIRFEG
+581 DDVLRTNKIRFED
-594 SGSGNGNDYPFAQKI
+594 NGNDYSFAQKI

-614 KGKDTDVVVNLVTPE
+614 KGRDTDVMVNLVTPE

-634 NEPVLISRNMG
+634 NEAILHSRNMG
-645 GSELMAILPAKER
+645 GTELMAILPAKDR
-658 LLDQIRSYLKSDLYI
+658 LLDQIRSHLKTDLYI
-673 RQNGGG
+673 RQNSGSE
-679 DDEQLNSILAV
+679 DEALNAILAV
-690 RRSQNS
+690 RARQNS
-696 TRRNELTRI
+696 TRRQEISRQ
-705 AEDLLRSAVLVV
+705 AEELLRTAPLVV

-750 IHGNFNEAT
+750 IRGNFSEAT
-759 VAKVVRE
+759 VAQVVRD
-766 QDDLLEGSAIQL
+766 QDDLLDGLAVQL
-778 SEAEQEVLVEVER
+778 SEAEQEVLVNVER
-791 SKNQA
+791 QQKLG
-796 ERLSAEALVRYF
+796 ERLSADDLVRKF
-808 ERKPYGWSPWATLT
+808 EGRPYGWSNWATLT
-822 FVARLYRL
+822 FIARLYRL
-830 GKLELREKDLLSS
+830 GKLELREKELLSS

-849 LTNSR
+849 LINSR

-860 VRKQEQFDAS
+860 VRKQDQFDTS
-870 AIQALKRFHQELFG
+870 AIDALKRFHQELFN
-884 VASSGTDARSSSE
+884 VQSPGTDARSSCE
-897 ALRMAMADEAQEL
+897 AFRMAMADEAQEL
-910 RELSAQTS
+910 REIAAQAS
-918 NYPFLAELK
+918 NYPFLAAVK
-927 PWAEQAEVLSKK
+927 PWAEQAEAMAKK
-939 GDDYLLNQLSAYKNT
+939 DDGYLLNQLGTFKDS
-954 WLAAN
+954 WLDLE

-965 LKQFLKGHQKT
+965 LKQFLKGNQKT
-976 VYDQVKAFEARYG
+976 VFDQVRAFEARYG

-994 LPAEQVQ
+994 LPAEHVQ
-1001 PLQSLLASA
+1001 PLQSLLASD

-1019 QANNTM
+1019 QANNAM
-1025 TALQGLLAQRL
+1025 TALQGLLSERL

-1041 EALAQIKAQEQR
+1041 EALEQIKAQEHR
-1053 LKATD
+1053 LKATT
-1058 DFQKLEQEQQEQV
+1058 DFQKLEREQQEQV
-1071 LAATTRAKADVQT
+1071 LAATTRAKADVQA
-1084 ASQPGRVLLRVNRY
+1084 ASQPGRVLMRVNRY
-1098 RSEEVPRQLQRLAAL
+1098 QAEEVPKQLQRMAAL
-1113 ASPAETSTATPITV
+1113 TAPPETATATPITV
-1127 VAASALKPNCPLSQ
+1127 VAHSALKVDCPLSQ

-1156 AAARKELDQG
+1156 AAARRELDQG

>member
-1 MTANTIQELFAKP
+1 MTAHTIQELFAKP

-26 DERHLQI
+26 DERHLQV
-33 ELEEYVVTREV
+33 ELDEYVVTREV

-54 YLHTPSANGVWI
+54 YLHNPTANGVWI

-78 KMLSLLLDGER
+78 KMLSLMLDGEKR
-89 RIGATD
+89 V
-95 NGELGRRPVEI
+95 GEQDSRPVEI

-115 LRADLKKA
+115 IRADLKKA
-123 TAIPARSLLFN
+123 AGIPARSLLFN

-174 EHDLNKRGQFEAFKH
+174 EHDLNKRGHFEDFKQ
-189 TYQRVNGR
+189 TYQRINGR
-197 SWDNDRDAL
+197 SWENDRDAV

-216 AYAEQFGGSE
+216 AYAEQFGGSD
-226 DDAINVVNDAKD
+226 DDAIKVVSDAKD

-252 EYLGSQP
+252 EYLDSQP

-293 TATDGRAAVF
+293 TATDGRATVF

-351 LEKTPQEPEQLIAIY
+351 LAKTPDEPEQLIAIY

-381 SSIQLKGWSD
+381 GSIQLKGWGD

-405 LSLFQIAIQQLAK
+405 LSLFQQAIQSLAT

-482 GALELRILK
+482 GELELRILK

-496 KWVPG
+496 KWVQG

-507 NIAILLIEA
+507 NIAILLIQE

-542 RSGEIYEF
+542 RSGEVYEF

-557 VEQEIKRTEVA
+557 VEQEIKRVEVS
-568 DSVVIKTLHGIVF
+568 DSVVVKTLHGVVF
-581 DDVLRSVKIRFEG
+581 DDVLRSNKIRFED
-594 SGSGNGNDYPFAQKI
+594 NGNDYPFAQKI

-614 KGKDTDVVVNLVTPE
+614 KGRDTDVAVNLVTPE

-634 NEPVLISRNMG
+634 SEGILHSRNMG
-645 GSELMAILPAKER
+645 GTELMAILPAKDR
-658 LLDQIRSYLKSDLYI
+658 LLDQIRNHLKTDLYI
-673 RQNGGG
+673 RQNSGSE
-679 DDEQLNSILAV
+679 DEALNSILAV
-690 RRSQNS
+690 RAKQNS
-696 TRRNELTRI
+696 ARRQEITRQ
-705 AEDLLRSAVLVV
+705 AEELLRTAVLVV

-750 IHGNFNEAT
+750 IRGNFSEAT
-759 VAKVVRE
+759 VAQVVKE

-808 ERKPYGWSPWATLT
+808 ERKPYGWSNWATLT
-822 FVARLYRL
+822 FIARLYRL
-830 GKLELREKDLLSS
+830 GKLELREKELLSS

-860 VRKQEQFDAS
+860 VRKQEVYDTS
-870 AIQALKRFHQELFG
+870 TVNALKRFHQELFNAQG
-884 VASSGTDARSSSE
+884 LGTDARSTCE
-897 ALRMAMADEAQEL
+897 AFRMAMAEEAQDL
-910 RELSAQTS
+910 REIAAQAAS
-918 NYPFLAELK
+918 YPFLAAVK
-927 PWAEQAEVLSKK
+927 PWAEKAEAMAKK
-939 GDDYLLNQLSAYKNT
+939 DDGYLLNQLESFKDS
-954 WLAAN
+954 WLDAE

-965 LKQFLKGHQKT
+965 LKQFLNGNQKT
-976 VYDQVKAFEARYG
+976 VYDEVRAFELRYG
-989 EEFAD
+989 DEFAD
-994 LPAEQVQ
+994 LPADLVA
-1001 PLQSLLASA
+1001 PLRMLLASD
-1010 RPFAGGLIP
+1010 RPYAGGLIP
-1019 QANNTM
+1019 QATNAITE
-1025 TALQGLLAQRL
+1025 LQKQLEQRL
-1036 QQVQT
+1036 QQAQAKALQEISEQ
-1041 EALAQIKAQEQR
+1041 EAR
-1053 LKATD
+1053 LKAD
-1058 DFQKLEQEQQEQV
+1058 ADFQKLDPEQQAEV
-1071 LAATTRAKADVQT
+1071 LAPTAAAKSDVQGSNKPGT
-1084 ASQPGRVLLRVNRY
+1084 ALLRVNRY
-1098 RSEEVPRQLQRLAAL
+1098 RSDEVPKQLQQMAAL
-1113 ASPAETSTATPITV
+1113 AAPPDRPTPEVIRV
-1127 VAASALKPNCPLSQ
+1127 VPASALKISCPLNQ
-1141 ITNEAELQQWLEALG
+1141 ITNHVELQQWLEALR
-1156 AAARKELDQG
+1156 AAAQAELDQG
-1166 HRISL
+1166 HRLSL

>member
-1 MTANTIQELFAKP
+1 MTAATIQELFSKP

-26 DERHLQI
+26 DERHLQV
-33 ELEEYVVTREV
+33 ELDEYVVTREV

-54 YLHTPSANGVWI
+54 YLHNPTANGVWI

-78 KMLSLLLDGER
+78 KMLSLMLDSEKRVGDQ
-89 RIGATD
+89 A
-95 NGELGRRPVEI
+95 RRPVEI
-106 LLPKVEDEI
+106 LLPKVDDEI
-115 LRADLKKA
+115 IRADLKKA

-148 PILEVFMK
+148 PVLEVLMK

-174 EHDLNKRGQFEAFKH
+174 EHDLNKRGQFEAFKQ

-226 DDAINVVNDAKD
+226 DDAVKVINDAKD

-246 FAGRVK
+246 FAARVK
-252 EYLGSQP
+252 EYLDSQP

-265 FFVDEAGQFIGQERS
+265 FFVDEAGQFIGQVRS

-293 TATDGRAAVF
+293 TATDGRATVF

-351 LEKTPQEPEQLIAIY
+351 LAKDPDEPEQLIAIY
-366 EQEKDNFTTLFRFGD
+366 EQEKENFTTLFRFGD
-381 SSIQLKGWSD
+381 GSIQLKGWLD
-391 CQSFCGLYPFHPYQ
+391 CQGFCGLYPFHPYQ
-405 LSLFQIAIQQLAK
+405 LSLFQQAIQSLAT

-482 GALELRILK
+482 GELELRILK

-496 KWVPG
+496 KWVPQ

-507 NIAILLIEA
+507 NIAILLINE
-516 PNFDIRAHEQAVK
+516 PNFDIRAHEQKVK
-529 EALINLESQSYLQ
+529 DALINLESQSYLQ
-542 RSGEIYEF
+542 RNGEIYEF

-557 VEQEIKRTEVA
+557 VEQEIKRTEVS
-568 DSVVIKTLHGIVF
+568 DSEVIKALHRIVF
-581 DDVLRSVKIRFEG
+581 DDVLRSNKIRFED
-594 SGSGNGNDYPFAQKI
+594 NGNDYSFAHKI

-614 KGKDTDVVVNLVTPE
+614 KGKDTDVAVNLVTPE

-634 NEPVLISRNMG
+634 NEAILHSRNMG
-645 GSELMAILPAKER
+645 GTELMAVLPGKER
-658 LLDQIRSYLKSDLYI
+658 LLEQIRSQLKTDLYV
-673 RQNGGG
+673 RQNSGSEDEALNAILAIRAKQSGARRQEITRLVE
-679 DDEQLNSILAV
+679 EQLRTA
-690 RRSQNS
+690 
-696 TRRNELTRI
+696 T
-705 AEDLLRSAVLVV
+705 LVV

-725 EGDPKTRFSKA
+725 EGDPRTRFSKA
-736 YQELIRSAFPKLKM
+736 YQELIRSAFSKLKM
-750 IHGNFNEAT
+750 VLGAFSETT
-759 VAKVVRE
+759 VAQVVKD
-766 QDDLLEGSAIQL
+766 QDDLLDGLAVQL

-791 SKNQA
+791 QQKLG
-796 ERLSAEALVRYF
+796 ERLSAEDLVRKF
-808 ERKPYGWSPWATLT
+808 EARPYGWSNWATLT
-822 FVARLYRL
+822 FIARLYRL
-830 GKLELREKDLLSS
+830 GKLELREKELLSS
-843 VEVIEA
+843 VEVIDA

-854 RLGGVS
+854 KLGGVS
-860 VRKQEQFDAS
+860 VRKQEVYDTS
-870 AIQALKRFHQELFG
+870 TINALKRFHQDLFN
-884 VASSGTDARSSSE
+884 VQSPGTDARSTCE
-897 ALRMAMADEAQEL
+897 AFRMAMREEAQDL
-910 RELSAQTS
+910 RDLAAQAGT
-918 NYPFLAELK
+918 YGFLAAVK
-927 PWAEQAEVLSKK
+927 PWAEQAEAMTKK
-939 GDDYLLNQLSAYKNT
+939 DDGYLLNQLETFKDS
-954 WLAAN
+954 WLDAE

-965 LKQFLKGHQKT
+965 LKQFLNGNQKAL
-976 VYDQVKAFEARYG
+976 YDQVKAFETRYG
-989 EEFAD
+989 DEFAD
-994 LPAEQVQ
+994 LPADLVQ
-1001 PLQSLLASA
+1001 QLSALLSSEK
-1010 RPFAGGLIP
+1010 PYAGGLIP
-1019 QANNTM
+1019 QANNA
-1025 TALQGLLAQRL
+1025 TAELQKQLEQRL
-1036 QQVQT
+1036 QQAQSDALQQIT
-1041 EALAQIKAQEQR
+1041 EQEER
-1053 LKATD
+1053 LKAD
-1058 DFQKLEQEQQEQV
+1058 SDFQKLDAEQQAQV
-1071 LAATTRAKADVQT
+1071 LAATAQAKTDVQHATKPGT
-1084 ASQPGRVLLRVNRY
+1084 ALLRLNRY
-1098 RSEEVPRQLQRLAAL
+1098 RAEEVPKQLQRLAAL
-1113 ASPAETSTATPITV
+1113 AAPKDAPPPAAITV
-1127 VAASALKPNCPLSQ
+1127 VAASSLKVSCPLSQ
-1141 ITNEAELQQWLEALG
+1141 ITTSAELQQWLDALR
-1156 AAARKELDQG
+1156 AAAQAELDEG

>member
-1 MTANTIQELFAKP
+1 MTATTIRELFLKP

-26 DERHLQI
+26 DERHLQV
-33 ELEEYVVTREV
+33 ELDEYVVTREV

-54 YLHTPSANGVWI
+54 YLHNPTANGVWI

-78 KMLSLLLDGER
+78 KMLSLMLDSEKRVGEH
-89 RIGATD
+89 
-95 NGELGRRPVEI
+95 ESRPVEI

-115 LRADLKKA
+115 IRADLKKA

-174 EHDLNKRGQFEAFKH
+174 EHDLNKRGQFEAFKE

-197 SWDNDRDAL
+197 SWENDRDAL

-226 DDAINVVNDAKD
+226 DDAIKVINDAKD

-246 FAGRVK
+246 FASRVK
-252 EYLGSQP
+252 EYLDSQL

-293 TATDGRAAVF
+293 TATDGRATVF

-317 KFEQADD
+317 RFEQADD

-351 LEKTPQEPEQLIAIY
+351 LAKTPDEPDQLISIY
-366 EQEKDNFTTLFRFGD
+366 EQEKDNFTTLYRFSDG
-381 SSIQLKGWSD
+381 SIQLKGWVD

-405 LSLFQIAIQQLAK
+405 LSLFQQAIQSLAT

-482 GALELRILK
+482 GELELRILK

-496 KWVPG
+496 KWVPQ

-507 NIAILLIEA
+507 NIAILLINQ

-557 VEQEIKRTEVA
+557 VEQEIKRTEVG
-568 DSVVIKTLHGIVF
+568 DSVVIKTLQGIIF
-581 DDVLRSVKIRFEG
+581 DDVLRSNKIRYED
-594 SGSGNGNDYPFAQKI
+594 NGNDYPFAQKI
-609 DDGLI
+609 DDGLM
-614 KGKDTDVVVNLVTPE
+614 KGKESDVAVNLVTPE

-634 NEPVLISRNMG
+634 QDAILISRNMG
-645 GSELMAILPAKER
+645 GSELMAILPAKDR
-658 LLDQIRSYLKSDLYI
+658 LLDQIRGYLKTDLYI
-673 RQNGGG
+673 RQNSGGE
-679 DDEQLNSILAV
+679 DETLNAILAV
-690 RRSQNS
+690 RSRQNS
-696 TRRNELTRI
+696 NRRQELTRV

-725 EGDPKTRFSKA
+725 ESDPRTRFSKA
-736 YQELIRSAFPKLKM
+736 HQELIRSAFPKLKM
-750 IHGNFNEAT
+750 IRGAFSEAT
-759 VAKVVRE
+759 VAQVVRD
-766 QDDLLEGSAIQL
+766 QDDLLDGLAVRL

-791 SKNQA
+791 QQKLA
-796 ERLSAEALVRYF
+796 ERLSAEDLVRKF
-808 ERKPYGWSPWATLT
+808 EARPYGWSNWATLT
-822 FVARLYRL
+822 FIARLYRL
-830 GKLELREKDLLSS
+830 GKLELREKELLSS

-860 VRKQEQFDAS
+860 VRLAEVVDPRLVND
-870 AIQALKRFHQELFG
+870 LKRFHNDLFN
-884 VASSGTDARSSSE
+884 VQNPGTDPRTTCE
-897 ALRMAMADEAQEL
+897 AFRMAMAEEAQDL
-910 RELSAQTS
+910 REIAAQAAS
-918 NYPFLAELK
+918 YPFLAAVR
-927 PWAEQAEVLSKK
+927 PWLEQAEAMAKK
-939 GDDYLLNQLSAYKNT
+939 DDSYLLKQQDSFKDA
-954 WLAAN
+954 WLDAE

-965 LKQFLKGHQKT
+965 LKQFLKGQQKV
-976 VYDQVKAFEARYG
+976 VYDQVKAFEVRYG
-989 EEFAD
+989 DEFAD
-994 LPAEQVQ
+994 LPAELVAQ
-1001 PLQSLLASA
+1001 LRNLLVSD
-1010 RPFAGGLIP
+1010 RPYAGGLIP
-1019 QANNTM
+1019 QANNAM
-1025 TALQGLLAQRL
+1025 AELQKQLEQRL
-1036 QQVQT
+1036 QQVQA
-1041 EALAQIKAQEQR
+1041 EALQAISEQEAR
-1053 LKATD
+1053 LTAD
-1058 DFQKLEQEQQEQV
+1058 ADFQKLDRQQQAEV
-1071 LAATTRAKADVQT
+1071 LAPTTAAKADVQNASKPGT
-1084 ASQPGRVLLRVNRY
+1084 ALLRVNRY
-1098 RSEEVPRQLQRLAAL
+1098 RNEEVPRQLQRISVLIR
-1113 ASPAETSTATPITV
+1113 PKDQEPDTPIKV
-1127 VAASALKPNCPLSQ
+1127 VPASSLRTACTLTQ
-1141 ITNEAELQQWLEALG
+1141 ITNSAELQQWLDALRS
-1156 AAARKELDQG
+1156 AAQAELDQG

>member
-1 MTANTIQELFAKP
+1 MTAQTIRELFAKP
-14 VDRPIDGVIKAD
+14 VDRPIEGVIKAD
-26 DERHLQI
+26 DERHLQV
-33 ELEEYVVTREV
+33 ELDEYVVTREV

-54 YLHTPSANGVWI
+54 YLHNPTANGVWI

-78 KMLSLLLDGER
+78 KMLSLMLDGEKR
-89 RIGATD
+89 V
-95 NGELGRRPVEI
+95 GEQDSRPVEI

-115 LRADLKKA
+115 IRADLKKA
-123 TAIPARSLLFN
+123 AAIPARSLLFN

-174 EHDLNKRGQFEAFKH
+174 EHDLNKRSQFEAFKQ

-197 SWDNDRDAL
+197 SWENDRDAL
-206 ATVTKRSFAK
+206 ATVTKRSFAR

-226 DDAINVVNDAKD
+226 DDAVKVINDAKD

-252 EYLGSQP
+252 EYLDSQP

-351 LEKTPQEPEQLIAIY
+351 LAKTPDEPEQLIAIY

-381 SSIQLKGWSD
+381 GSIQLKGWGD

-405 LSLFQIAIQQLAK
+405 LSLFQQAIQSLAT

-482 GALELRILK
+482 GELELRILK

-496 KWVPG
+496 KWVQG

-507 NIAILLIEA
+507 NIAILLIQE

-542 RSGEIYEF
+542 RSGEVYEF

-557 VEQEIKRTEVA
+557 VEQEIKRVEVS
-568 DSVVIKTLHGIVF
+568 DSVVVKTLHGVVF
-581 DDVLRSVKIRFEG
+581 DDVLRSNKIRFED
-594 SGSGNGNDYPFAQKI
+594 NGNDYPFAQKI

-614 KGKDTDVVVNLVTPE
+614 KGRDTDVAVNLVTPE

-634 NEPVLISRNMG
+634 SEGILHSRNMG
-645 GSELMAILPAKER
+645 GTELMAILPAKDR
-658 LLDQIRSYLKSDLYI
+658 LLDQIRNHLKTDLYI
-673 RQNGGG
+673 RQNSGGE
-679 DDEQLNSILAV
+679 DEALNAILAV
-690 RRSQNS
+690 RSRQNS
-696 TRRNELTRI
+696 ARRQEITRQ
-705 AEDLLRSAVLVV
+705 AEELLRTAALVV

-750 IHGNFNEAT
+750 IRGNFSEAT
-759 VAKVVRE
+759 VAQVVRE

-778 SEAEQEVLVEVER
+778 SEAEQEVLVDVER
-791 SKNQA
+791 QQKLG
-796 ERLSAEALVRYF
+796 ERLSAEDLVRKF
-808 ERKPYGWSPWATLT
+808 EARPYGWSNWATLS
-822 FVARLYRL
+822 FIARLYRL
-830 GKLELREKDLLSS
+830 GKLELREKELLSS

-860 VRKQEQFDAS
+860 VRKQEQFDTS
-870 AIQALKRFHQELFG
+870 TVNALKRFHQELFN
-884 VASSGTDARSSSE
+884 VQSLGTDARSTCE
-897 ALRMAMADEAQEL
+897 AFRMAMAEEAQDL
-910 RELSAQTS
+910 REIAAQAAS
-918 NYPFLAELK
+918 YPFLAAVK
-927 PWAEQAEVLSKK
+927 PWAEKAEAMAKK
-939 GDDYLLNQLSAYKNT
+939 DDGYLLNQLESFKDS
-954 WLAAN
+954 WLDAE

-965 LKQFLKGHQKT
+965 LKQFLNGNQKT
-976 VYDQVKAFEARYG
+976 VYDEVRAFELRYG
-989 EEFAD
+989 DEFAD
-994 LPAEQVQ
+994 LPADLVA
-1001 PLQSLLASA
+1001 PLRMLLESEK
-1010 RPFAGGLIP
+1010 PYPGGLIP
-1019 QANNTM
+1019 QAKSAIVELQKQLGERLAAAKAK
-1025 TALQGLLAQRL
+1025 ALEEISEQ
-1036 QQVQT
+1036 
-1041 EALAQIKAQEQR
+1041 EAR
-1053 LKATD
+1053 LKATA
-1058 DFQKLEQEQQEQV
+1058 DFQRLEASKQEQV
-1071 LAATTRAKADVQT
+1071 LAATAAAKTDVEA
-1084 ASQPGRVLLRVNRY
+1084 ASQPGRALLRVSRY
-1098 RSEEVPRQLQRLAAL
+1098 RAEEVPKQLQRLAAL
-1113 ASPAETSTATPITV
+1113 ADPVDTPTAAPIKV
-1127 VAASALKPNCPLSQ
+1127 VAASALKVNCPLSQ
-1141 ITNEAELQQWLEALG
+1141 ITNSQELQQWLDALR
-1156 AAARKELDQG
+1156 ASAQAELELG

>member
-1 MTANTIQELFAKP
+1 MTAHTIQELFAKP

-33 ELEEYVVTREV
+33 ELDEYVITREV

-54 YLHTPSANGVWI
+54 YLHNPTANGVWI

-78 KMLSLLLDGER
+78 KMLSLMLDGEK
-89 RIGATD
+89 RISNGQGAEQ
-95 NGELGRRPVEI
+95 GSRPVEI

-123 TAIPARSLLFN
+123 AAIPARSLLFN

-206 ATVTKRSFAK
+206 ATVTKRSFAR

-226 DDAINVVNDAKD
+226 DDAVNVVNDAKD

-252 EYLGSQP
+252 EYLDSQP

-351 LEKTPQEPEQLIAIY
+351 LEKAPQEPEQLIAIY

-405 LSLFQIAIQQLAK
+405 LSLFQTAIQTLAT

-482 GALELRILK
+482 GPLELRILK

-507 NIAILLIEA
+507 NIAILLIQE

-529 EALINLESQSYLQ
+529 DALINLESQSYLQ

-557 VEQEIKRTEVA
+557 VEQEIKRTEVG
-568 DSVVIKTLHGIVF
+568 DSVVIKNLHGIVF
-581 DDVLRSVKIRFEG
+581 DDVLRSVKIRFED
-594 SGSGNGNDYPFAQKI
+594 NGNDYPFAQKI

-614 KGKDTDVVVNLVTPE
+614 KGKEGDVVVNLVTPE

-634 NEPVLISRNMG
+634 NEPVLISHNMG

-658 LLDQIRSYLKSDLYI
+658 LLDQIRSYLKTDRYI

-679 DDEQLNSILAV
+679 EDETLNAILAV
-690 RRSQNS
+690 RSKQNS
-696 TRRNELTRI
+696 ARRQEITRL
-705 AEDLLRSAVLVV
+705 ADDLLRTAVLVV

-725 EGDPKTRFSKA
+725 EGDPRTRFSKA

-750 IHGNFNEAT
+750 IHGSFSEAT

-766 QDDLLEGSAIQL
+766 QDDLLEGLAIQL

-808 ERKPYGWSPWATLT
+808 ERKPYGWSNWATLT
-822 FVARLYRL
+822 FIARLYRL
-830 GKLELREKDLLSS
+830 GKLELREKELLSS

-870 AIQALKRFHQELFG
+870 AIQALKRFHQDLFG

-910 RELSAQTS
+910 RELAAQTS
-918 NYPFLAELK
+918 SYPFLAELK
-927 PWAEQAEVLSKK
+927 PWAERADLLSKK
-939 GDDYLLNQLSAYKNT
+939 GDDFLLNQLSTYKDD
-954 WLAAN
+954 WLDAN

-976 VYDQVKAFEARYG
+976 VFDQVRAFEARYG

-1001 PLQSLLASA
+1001 PLHSLLASD
-1010 RPFAGGLIP
+1010 RPFTGGLIP
-1019 QANNTM
+1019 QANNAM
-1025 TALQGLLAQRL
+1025 TALQGLLSERL
-1036 QQVQT
+1036 LQVQT

-1058 DFQKLEQEQQEQV
+1058 DFQNLEQDQQEQV
-1071 LAATTRAKADVQT
+1071 LAATTRAKADVQA
-1084 ASQPGRVLLRVNRY
+1084 ASQPGRVLMRVNRY
-1098 RSEEVPRQLQRLAAL
+1098 RAEEVPRQLQRMAAL
-1113 ASPAETSTATPITV
+1113 AAPHDTNPVPPITV
-1127 VAASALKPNCPLSQ
+1127 VAASALKADCPLSQ
-1141 ITNEAELQQWLEALG
+1141 ITNEAELGQWLEALG
-1156 AAARKELDQG
+1156 AAARRELDQG

>member
-1 MTANTIQELFAKP
+1 MTASTIRELFAKP

-26 DERHLQI
+26 DERHLEI
-33 ELEEYVVTREV
+33 ELDEYVVTREV

-54 YLHTPSANGVWI
+54 YLHNPTANGVWI

-78 KMLSLLLDGER
+78 KMLSLMLDGEKR
-89 RIGATD
+89 V
-95 NGELGRRPVEI
+95 GEQGRLPVEI

-115 LRADLKKA
+115 IRADLKKA
-123 TAIPARSLLFN
+123 AAIPARSLLFN

-165 GNQGYVAQF
+165 GNQGYVAQL
-174 EHDLNKRGQFEAFKH
+174 EHDLDTRGQFEAFKQ
-189 TYQRVNGR
+189 TYQRLNGR
-197 SWDNDRDAL
+197 SWEQDRDAL
-206 ATVTKRSFAK
+206 ATVTKRSFAR

-226 DDAINVVNDAKD
+226 DDAVKVINDAKD

-246 FAGRVK
+246 FAARVK
-252 EYLGSQP
+252 QYLDSQP
-259 PGFRLN
+259 AGFRLN

-303 ITSQADLEGILGQV
+303 ITSQADLENILGQV

-351 LEKTPQEPEQLIAIY
+351 LAKTPDEPEQLIEIY

-381 SSIQLKGWSD
+381 GSLQLKGWGD

-405 LSLFQIAIQQLAK
+405 LSLFQQAIQSLAA
-418 HSIFEGRNMAVGER
+418 HSVFEGRNMAVGER

-476 TAQNQV
+476 LAQNQV
-482 GALELRILK
+482 GPLELRILK

-496 KWVPG
+496 KWVPQ

-507 NIAILLIEA
+507 NIAILLIDE
-516 PNFDIRAHEQAVK
+516 PSFDIRAHEQAIK
-529 EALINLESQSYLQ
+529 EALINLDSQSYLQ
-542 RSGEIYEF
+542 RSGELYEF

-568 DSVVIKTLHGIVF
+568 DSQVIKALHGVVF
-581 DDVLRSVKIRFEG
+581 DDVLRSNKIRFED
-594 SGSGNGNDYPFAQKI
+594 NGNDYPFAQKI
-609 DDGLI
+609 DDGLV
-614 KGKDTDVVVNLVTPE
+614 KGKESDVAVNLVTPE
-629 HPNYG
+629 HPHYSS
-634 NEPVLISRNMG
+634 EAVLHSRNFG
-645 GSELMAILPAKER
+645 GTELMAILPSEGR
-658 LLDQIRSYLKSDLYI
+658 LLDQIRSYLKTDLYI
-673 RQNGGG
+673 RQNTGG
-679 DDEQLNSILAV
+679 DDETLNAILGV
-690 RRSQNS
+690 RARQNTS
-696 TRRNELTRI
+696 RRQEINLQ
-705 AEDLLRSAVLVV
+705 AAALLRKATLVV
-717 NGQTLSVG
+717 NGQTLSAG
-725 EGDPKTRFSKA
+725 EGEPATRFSKA

-750 IHGNFNEAT
+750 IHGNFSEAT
-759 VAKVVRE
+759 VAKVVKE

-791 SKNQA
+791 QQKLG
-796 ERLSAEALVRYF
+796 ERLSAEDLVRKF
-808 ERKPYGWSPWATLT
+808 EARPYGWGNWATLT

-830 GKLELREKDLLSS
+830 GKLELREKELLSNAQ
-843 VEVIEA
+843 VIEA

-854 RLGGVS
+854 RLAGVG

-870 AIQALKRFHQELFG
+870 AVNALKRFHQELFG
-884 VASSGTDARSSSE
+884 VQSSGTDARSTGESF
-897 ALRMAMADEAQEL
+897 RMVMANEAQEL
-910 RELSAQTS
+910 REIATKADA
-918 NYPFLAELK
+918 YPFLAELK
-927 PWAEQAEVLSKK
+927 PWAAKAEELSKK
-939 GDDYLLNQLSAYKNT
+939 DDAHLLNQLTSFKGD
-954 WLAAN
+954 WLDG
-959 EDLLTP
+959 EQELLTP
-965 LKQFLKGHQKT
+965 IKQFLKGNQKA
-976 VYDQVKAFEARYG
+976 VFDQVKAFEASYRD
-989 EEFAD
+989 EFAD
-994 LPAEQVQ
+994 LPEQLVKS
-1001 PLQSLLASA
+1001 LTTLLAST
-1010 RPFAGGLIP
+1010 RPFAGGLVP
-1019 QANNTM
+1019 QANNAM
-1025 TALQGLLAQRL
+1025 VELQGQLKQKL
-1036 QQVQT
+1036 QQAQAA
-1041 EALAQIKAQEQR
+1041 ALLVLEEQETR
-1053 LKATD
+1053 LKAD
-1058 DFQKLEQEQQEQV
+1058 AAFQKLNDEQQSQV
-1071 LAATTRAKADVQT
+1071 LQATTQAKADVKT
-1084 ASQPGRVLLRVNRY
+1084 AAQPGRVALRVNRY
-1098 RSEEVPRQLQRLAAL
+1098 RQEEVPRQLQRIAAL
-1113 ASPAETSTATPITV
+1113 SMPQGVEAVAPIKV
-1127 VAASALKPNCPLSQ
+1127 VAASNLKVNCPLSQ
-1141 ITNEAELQQWLEALG
+1141 ITSGQELQQWLDALRT
-1156 AAARKELDQG
+1156 AAQTELDQG

>member
-1 MTANTIQELFAKP
+1 MTATTIQGLFAKP

-26 DERHLQI
+26 DERHLQV
-33 ELEEYVVTREV
+33 ELDEYVVTREV

-54 YLHTPSANGVWI
+54 YLHNPTANGVWI

-78 KMLSLLLDGER
+78 KMLSLMLDGDKR
-89 RIGATD
+89 V
-95 NGELGRRPVEI
+95 GEQDSRPVEI

-115 LRADLKKA
+115 IRADLKKA

-174 EHDLNKRGQFEAFKH
+174 EHDLNKRGQFEAFKQ

-197 SWDNDRDAL
+197 SWENDRDAL

-226 DDAINVVNDAKD
+226 DDAIKVVSDAKD

-252 EYLGSQP
+252 EYLDSQP
-259 PGFRLN
+259 PSFRLN

-293 TATDGRAAVF
+293 TATDGRATVF

-351 LEKTPQEPEQLIAIY
+351 LAKNPDEPDQLIAIY
-366 EQEKDNFTTLFRFGD
+366 EQEKENFTTLFRFGD
-381 SSIQLKGWSD
+381 GSIQLKGWGD
-391 CQSFCGLYPFHPYQ
+391 CQGFCGLYPFHPYQ
-405 LSLFQIAIQQLAK
+405 LSLFQQAIQSLAT

-482 GALELRILK
+482 GPLELRILK

-496 KWVPG
+496 KWVPQ

-507 NIAILLIEA
+507 NIAILLIQA

-529 EALINLESQSYLQ
+529 DALINLESQSYLQ
-542 RSGEIYEF
+542 RSGEVYEF

-557 VEQEIKRTEVA
+557 VEQEIKRVEVP
-568 DSVVIKTLHGIVF
+568 DSVVVKTLHGVVF
-581 DDVLRSVKIRFEG
+581 DDVLRTNKIRLEG
-594 SGSGNGNDYPFAQKI
+594 EGSGNGNDYPFAQKI

-658 LLDQIRSYLKSDLYI
+658 LLDQIRSYLKTDLYI
-673 RQNGGG
+673 RQNSGGE
-679 DDEQLNSILAV
+679 DEALNAILAV
-690 RRSQNS
+690 RSRQNS
-696 TRRNELTRI
+696 TRRQEITQI
-705 AEDLLRSAVLVV
+705 ADDLLRTAVLVV

-725 EGDPKTRFSKA
+725 EGDPKNRFSKA

-750 IHGNFNEAT
+750 IRGNFSEAT
-759 VAKVVRE
+759 VAQVVKE

-808 ERKPYGWSPWATLT
+808 ERKPYGWSNWATLT
-822 FVARLYRL
+822 FIARLYRL
-830 GKLELREKDLLSS
+830 GKLELREKELLSS

-854 RLGGVS
+854 KLGGVS
-860 VRKQEQFDAS
+860 VRKQEQFDTS
-870 AIQALKRFHQELFG
+870 TVNALKRFHQELFN
-884 VASSGTDARSSSE
+884 VQSLGTDARSTCE
-897 ALRMAMADEAQEL
+897 AFRMAMAEEAQDL
-910 RELSAQTS
+910 REMAAQAHS
-918 NYPFLAELK
+918 YSFLTAVK
-927 PWAEQAEVLSKK
+927 PWAEQAEAMARK
-939 GDDYLLNQLSAYKNT
+939 DDAYLLNQLGSFKDS
-954 WLAAN
+954 WLDAE

-965 LKQFLKGHQKT
+965 LKQFLKGNQKS

-989 EEFAD
+989 DDLAD
-994 LPAEQVQ
+994 LPADLVA
-1001 PLQSLLASA
+1001 PMRTLLASD
-1010 RPFAGGLIP
+1010 RPYAGGLIP
-1019 QANNTM
+1019 QAT
-1025 TALQGLLAQRL
+1025 TAITEL
-1036 QQVQT
+1036 QQQ
-1041 EALAQIKAQEQR
+1041 LEQR
-1053 LKATD
+1053 LLQAKAKALQEISEQEERLRAD
-1058 DFQKLEQEQQEQV
+1058 ADFQNLNPEQQAEV
-1071 LAATTRAKADVQT
+1071 LAPTAAAKSDVQGSNKAGT
-1084 ASQPGRVLLRVNRY
+1084 ALLRVNRY
-1098 RSEEVPRQLQRLAAL
+1098 RSDEVPKQLQRMAAL
-1113 ASPAETSTATPITV
+1113 VAPPDRPTPEVIRV
-1127 VAASALKPNCPLSQ
+1127 VPASALKVNCPLSQ
-1141 ITNEAELQQWLEALG
+1141 ITNHVELQQWLDALR
-1156 AAARKELDQG
+1156 AAAQVELDQG

>member
-1 MTANTIQELFAKP
+1 MTATTIQGLFAKP

-26 DERHLQI
+26 DERHLQV
-33 ELEEYVVTREV
+33 ELDEYVVTREV

-54 YLHTPSANGVWI
+54 YLHNPTANGVWI

-78 KMLSLLLDGER
+78 KMLSLMLDTEKRVG
-89 RIGATD
+89 D
-95 NGELGRRPVEI
+95 QDSRPVEI

-115 LRADLKKA
+115 IRADLKKA

-174 EHDLNKRGQFEAFKH
+174 EHDLNKRGQFEAFKQ

-197 SWDNDRDAL
+197 SWENDRDAL

-226 DDAINVVNDAKD
+226 DDAIKVVSDAKD

-252 EYLGSQP
+252 EYLDSQP

-293 TATDGRAAVF
+293 TATDGRATVF

-351 LEKTPQEPEQLIAIY
+351 LAKNPDEPDQLIAIY
-366 EQEKDNFTTLFRFGD
+366 EQEKENFTTLFRFGD
-381 SSIQLKGWSD
+381 GSIQLKGWLD

-405 LSLFQIAIQQLAK
+405 LSLFQQAIQSLAA

-482 GALELRILK
+482 GELELRILK

-496 KWVPG
+496 KWVPQ

-507 NIAILLIEA
+507 NIAILLISE

-529 EALINLESQSYLQ
+529 DALINLESQSYLQ
-542 RSGEIYEF
+542 RSGEVYEF

-557 VEQEIKRTEVA
+557 VEQEIKRVEVS
-568 DSVVIKTLHGIVF
+568 DSVVVKTLHGVVF
-581 DDVLRSVKIRFEG
+581 DDVLRSNKIRFED
-594 SGSGNGNDYPFAQKI
+594 NGNDYPFAQKI

-614 KGKDTDVVVNLVTPE
+614 KGRDTDVMVNLVTPE

-634 NEPVLISRNMG
+634 SEGILHSRNMG
-645 GSELMAILPAKER
+645 GTELMAILPAKDR
-658 LLDQIRSYLKSDLYI
+658 LLDQIRSHLKTDLYI
-673 RQNGGG
+673 RQNSGSE
-679 DDEQLNSILAV
+679 DEALNAILAV
-690 RRSQNS
+690 RAKQNS
-696 TRRNELTRI
+696 ARRQEITRQ
-705 AEDLLRSAVLVV
+705 AEELLRTAVLVV

-750 IHGNFNEAT
+750 IRGNFSEAT
-759 VAKVVRE
+759 VAQVVKE

-778 SEAEQEVLVEVER
+778 SEAEQEVLVDVER
-791 SKNQA
+791 QQKLG
-796 ERLSAEALVRYF
+796 ERLSAEDLVRKF
-808 ERKPYGWSPWATLT
+808 EARPYGWSNWATLT
-822 FVARLYRL
+822 FIARLYRL
-830 GKLELREKDLLSS
+830 GKLELREKELLSS

-854 RLGGVS
+854 KLGGVS
-860 VRKQEQFDAS
+860 VRKQEQFETS
-870 AIQALKRFHQELFG
+870 AIDALKRFHQELFNG
-884 VASSGTDARSSSE
+884 QSPGTDARSSCE
-897 ALRMAMADEAQEL
+897 AFRMAMAEETQDL
-910 RELSAQTS
+910 REIAALAS
-918 NYPFLAELK
+918 NYPFLAAVK
-927 PWAEQAEVLSKK
+927 PWAEQAEAMAKK
-939 GDDYLLNQLSAYKNT
+939 DDGYLLNQLGTFKDS
-954 WLAAN
+954 WLDAE

-965 LKQFLKGHQKT
+965 LKQFLNGNQKT

-989 EEFAD
+989 DELAD
-994 LPAEQVQ
+994 LPADLVA
-1001 PLQSLLASA
+1001 PMRTLLASD
-1010 RPFAGGLIP
+1010 RPYAGGLIP
-1019 QANNTM
+1019 QATN
-1025 TALQGLLAQRL
+1025 ALTELQKQLEQRL
-1036 QQVQT
+1036 QQAQAK
-1041 EALAQIKAQEQR
+1041 ALQEIS
-1053 LKATD
+1053 
-1058 DFQKLEQEQQEQV
+1058 EQEERLRADADFKKLNPEQQAEV
-1071 LAATTRAKADVQT
+1071 LSPTAAAKSDVQGSNKPGT
-1084 ASQPGRVLLRVNRY
+1084 ALLRVNRY
-1098 RSEEVPRQLQRLAAL
+1098 RAEEVPKQLQRMAAL
-1113 ASPAETSTATPITV
+1113 AAPKDAPPPAVITV
-1127 VAASALKPNCPLSQ
+1127 VAASALKVNCPLSQ
-1141 ITNEAELQQWLEALG
+1141 ITNTVELQQWLDALR
-1156 AAARKELDQG
+1156 AAAQAELDQG

>member
-1 MTANTIQELFAKP
+1 MTATTIQGLFAKP

-26 DERHLQI
+26 DERHLQV
-33 ELEEYVVTREV
+33 ELDEYVVTREV

-54 YLHTPSANGVWI
+54 YLHNPTANGVWI

-78 KMLSLLLDGER
+78 KMLSLMLDGDKR
-89 RIGATD
+89 V
-95 NGELGRRPVEI
+95 GEQDSRPVEI

-115 LRADLKKA
+115 IRADLKKA

-174 EHDLNKRGQFEAFKH
+174 EHDLNKRGQFEAFKQ
-189 TYQRVNGR
+189 TYERVNGR
-197 SWDNDRDAL
+197 SWENDRDAL

-226 DDAINVVNDAKD
+226 DDAIKVINDAKD

-252 EYLGSQP
+252 EYLDSQP

-293 TATDGRAAVF
+293 TATDGRATVF

-351 LEKTPQEPEQLIAIY
+351 LAKTPDEPEQLIAIY
-366 EQEKDNFTTLFRFGD
+366 EQEKENFTTLFRFGD
-381 SSIQLKGWSD
+381 GSIQLKGWLD
-391 CQSFCGLYPFHPYQ
+391 CQGFCGLYPFHPYQ
-405 LSLFQIAIQQLAK
+405 LSLFQQAIQSLAT

-482 GALELRILK
+482 GPLELRILK

-496 KWVPG
+496 KWVPQ

-507 NIAILLIEA
+507 NIAILLISE

-529 EALINLESQSYLQ
+529 DALINLESQSYLQ
-542 RSGEIYEF
+542 RSGEAYEF

-557 VEQEIKRTEVA
+557 VEQEIKRVEVS
-568 DSVVIKTLHGIVF
+568 DSVVVKTLHGVVF
-581 DDVLRSVKIRFEG
+581 DDVLRSNKIRFED
-594 SGSGNGNDYPFAQKI
+594 NGNDYPFAQKI

-614 KGKDTDVVVNLVTPE
+614 KGRDTDVMVNLVTPE

-634 NEPVLISRNMG
+634 NESILHSRNMG
-645 GSELMAILPAKER
+645 GTELMAILPAKDR
-658 LLDQIRSYLKSDLYI
+658 LLDQIRSHLKTDLYI
-673 RQNGGG
+673 RQNSGSE
-679 DDEQLNSILAV
+679 DEALNAILAV
-690 RRSQNS
+690 RAKQNS
-696 TRRNELTRI
+696 ARRQEITRQ
-705 AEDLLRSAVLVV
+705 AEELLRTAVLVV

-750 IHGNFNEAT
+750 IRGNFSEAT
-759 VAKVVRE
+759 VAQVVRE

-778 SEAEQEVLVEVER
+778 SEAEQEVLVDVER
-791 SKNQA
+791 QQKLG
-796 ERLSAEALVRYF
+796 ERLSAEDLVRKF
-808 ERKPYGWSPWATLT
+808 EARPYGWSNWATLT
-822 FVARLYRL
+822 FIARLYRL
-830 GKLELREKDLLSS
+830 GKLELREKELLSS

-860 VRKQEQFDAS
+860 VRKQEQFDTS
-870 AIQALKRFHQELFG
+870 SIDALRRFHHDLFNG
-884 VASSGTDARSSSE
+884 QSPGTDARSTC
-897 ALRMAMADEAQEL
+897 AAFRMAMAEEAQDL
-910 RELSAQTS
+910 REMAAQAS
-918 NYPFLAELK
+918 SYSFLAAVK
-927 PWAEQAEVLSKK
+927 PWAEQAEAMAKK
-939 GDDYLLNQLSAYKNT
+939 DDGYLLNQLGSFKDS
-954 WLAAN
+954 WLDAE

-965 LKQFLKGHQKT
+965 LKQFLKGNQKT

-989 EEFAD
+989 DDLAD
-994 LPAEQVQ
+994 LPADLVA
-1001 PLQSLLASA
+1001 PMRTLLTSD
-1010 RPFAGGLIP
+1010 RPYAGGLIP
-1019 QANNTM
+1019 QATN
-1025 TALQGLLAQRL
+1025 ALTEL
-1036 QQVQT
+1036 QQQ
-1041 EALAQIKAQEQR
+1041 LEQR
-1053 LKATD
+1053 LLQAQAKALQEISEQEERLRAD
-1058 DFQKLEQEQQEQV
+1058 ADFQNLNPEQQAEV
-1071 LAATTRAKADVQT
+1071 LAPTAAAKSDVQGSNKAGT
-1084 ASQPGRVLLRVNRY
+1084 ALLRVNRY
-1098 RSEEVPRQLQRLAAL
+1098 RSDEVPKQLQRMAAL
-1113 ASPAETSTATPITV
+1113 VAPPDRPTPEVIRV
-1127 VAASALKPNCPLSQ
+1127 VPASALKVSCPLTK
-1141 ITNEAELQQWLEALG
+1141 ITNDVELQQWLEALR
-1156 AAARKELDQG
+1156 AAAQAELDQG